1 MSTKCSPNQVIKKLM
16 DKTYNPNSIETKIY
30 KTWEED
36 GHFAPTNQG
45 EAYCIMIP
53 PPNVTGTL
61 HMGHAFQDTIMDT
74 LTRYHRMQGKKTLW
88 QVGTDHA
95 GIATQMVVERQLEK
109 DGFSR
114 LEMGRESFTDKVWQW
129 KRDSGNTIS
138 NQLRRMGA
146 SVDWTRERFTMD
158 ESLCEAVT
166 EVFVQLFEEGLIYRG
181 KRLVNWDPVLL
192 TALSDLEVNPTEE
205 LGKLWHLKYPIA
217 NSDNSLIVVTT
228 RPETM
233 LGDTAVAVNPK
244 DHRYQHLIGKEIKL
258 PLCSRNIPIIADD
271 YVDQEFGSGCVKIT
285 PGHDFN
291 DFQLGNRHKLDVINI
306 FTKEAKLNSNVP
318 KEFVGLDRFEARD
331 VVIQKME
338 SLGLLDQ
345 IENYNLIIPRGDRSG
360 AILEPYLTDQWFV
373 KIEPLAQPAID
384 AVKNG
389 DLKFVPGNW
398 SKTYFDWM
406 ENIQD
411 WCISRQLWW
420 GHRIPAWYDV
430 DKNIYVAKSEEEAR
444 KKYRLG
450 HDIRLKQDDDVLDT
464 WFSSALWPFSTLGW
478 PGKTNDLKTFYPTTV
493 LVTGFDIIFFW
504 VARMIMMGL
513 KFIGRV
519 PFQEVYIHGLVRDK
533 DGQKMSKSKGNI
545 LDPIDLIDGI
555 DLNSLIKK
563 RTEGLMQ
570 PQLEPFITSD
580 TKKEYPSG
588 IPEFG
593 TDALRFTFASM
604 ATTGRDVR
612 FDLKRIEGYRN
623 FCNKLWNAARFIMM
637 NTEGVKLHGNE
648 TNPEDMSLADIWIQG
663 KLHSLIK
670 SVEKNI
676 TNYRID
682 LIANSLYDF
691 VWHDYCNWYLELSK
705 SILKNDDQSKLE
717 QKQATQLNLLST
729 LDATLKCLHP
739 IIPFI
744 TEELWQT
751 INTDPTK
758 SSIMVE
764 KYPNANDFIVDQPA
778 LDQMDWLIAF
788 VVNVRQIRSE
798 MNISPK
804 IKIPVLLQDASNED
818 LNLIKE
824 SKIYI
829 TNLAGIAEIKTIDE
843 KPPIAAIA
851 LLKGMKIL
859 IPLEG
864 IIDIEFE
871 RKRCKKK
878 LNRIKKEL
886 HLMKNRLKNKE
897 FIAKAPKDVV
907 ENLRSQSEN
916 MTQDKIKME
925 EQIKMLS
932 SS

>member
-1 MSTKCSPNQVIKKLM
+1 M
-16 DKTYNPNSIETKIY
+16 DKTYRPQSIESKIY
-30 KTWEED
+30 KTWEEK
-36 GHFAPTNQG
+36 GYFMPANQG

-114 LEMGRESFTDKVWQW
+114 LEMGRENFTHKVWQW

-158 ESLCEAVT
+158 ENLSEAVT
-166 EVFVQLFEEGLIYRG
+166 EVFVQLFAEGLIYRG

-217 NSDNSLIVVTT
+217 NSDKSMVVATT

-244 DHRYQHLIGKEIKL
+244 DHRYQELIGKEIEL

-291 DFQLGNRHKLDVINI
+291 DFQLSKRHKLDVINI
-306 FTKEAKLNSNVP
+306 FTKDAKLNTNVP
-318 KEFVGLDRFEARD
+318 KEFVGLDRFKAREII
-331 VVIQKME
+331 IQKIE

-345 IENYNLIIPRGDRSG
+345 IEDYNVIIPRGDRSG

-373 KIEPLAQPAID
+373 NIEPLAQPAID

-389 DLKFVPGNW
+389 DLKFVPENW

-406 ENIQD
+406 NNIQD

-420 GHRIPAWYDV
+420 GHRIPAWYDLDENV
-430 DKNIYVAKSEEEAR
+430 YVAKSEEEVR
-444 KKYRLG
+444 SKYQLG
-450 HDIRLKQDDDVLDT
+450 PNIKLKQDDDVLDT

-513 KFIGRV
+513 KFIGTI

-570 PQLEPFITSD
+570 PQLAPFITKD
-580 TKKEYPSG
+580 TKKEFPSG

-593 TDALRFTFASM
+593 TDALRFTFASL

-623 FCNKLWNAARFIMM
+623 FCNKLWNAARFIIM
-637 NTEGVKLHGNE
+637 NTEGVKLLAKKPNP
-648 TNPEDMSLADIWIQG
+648 TNMSLADIWIQG
-663 KLHSLIK
+663 KLHSVIK

-682 LIANSLYDF
+682 LIAHSLYDF
-691 VWHDYCNWYLELSK
+691 VWNDYCNWYLELSK
-705 SILKNDDQSKLE
+705 SILKDDDQSKLE
-717 QKQATQLNLLST
+717 QKYATQLNLLYT

-751 INTDPTK
+751 INTGQK
-758 SSIMVE
+758 ESSIMVE
-764 KYPNANDFIVDQPA
+764 NYPNSKDFIVDKPV
-778 LDQMDWLIAF
+778 LNQMDWLIAF
-788 VVNVRQIRSE
+788 VISVRQIRSE

-804 IKIPVLLQDASNED
+804 TKISVLLQNASNED
-818 LNLIKE
+818 LDLVKE

-829 TNLAGIAEIKTIDE
+829 TNLAGIAEIKSVDE

-851 LLKGMKIL
+851 LLRGMKIL
-859 IPLEG
+859 VPLEG

-871 RKRCKKK
+871 RERCEKK

-886 HLMKNRLKNKE
+886 NSMKNKLRNKD
-897 FIAKAPKDVV
+897 FISKAPKDVV
-907 ENLRSQSEN
+907 ENIRSQSEN
-916 MTQDKIKME
+916 MAQDKIKIE

-932 SS
+932 LR

>member
-1 MSTKCSPNQVIKKLM
+1 M
-16 DKTYNPNSIETKIY
+16 DKTYCPQSIETKIY
-30 KTWEED
+30 ETWERK
-36 GHFAPTNQG
+36 GYVSPANQG
-45 EAYCIMIP
+45 DAYCIMIP

-74 LTRYHRMQGKKTLW
+74 LTRYHRMQGKRTLW

-109 DGFSR
+109 DGLSR
-114 LEMGRESFTDKVWQW
+114 LEMGREDFTDKVWQW

-158 ESLCEAVT
+158 EGLSEAVT
-166 EVFVQLFEEGLIYRG
+166 EVFVQLYEEGLIYRG
-181 KRLVNWDPVLL
+181 KRLVNWDPVLR
-192 TALSDLEVNPTEE
+192 TALSDLEVNSTEE

-217 NSDNSLIVVTT
+217 NSDDSLIVATT

-244 DHRYQHLIGKEIKL
+244 DHRYQHLIGKEIEL
-258 PLCSRNIPIIADD
+258 PLCSRKIPIIADD
-271 YVDQEFGSGCVKIT
+271 YVDQEFGTGCVKIT

-291 DFQLGNRHKLDVINI
+291 DFQLGKRHKLDVISI
-306 FTKEAKLNSNVP
+306 FTRDAKLNTTVP
-318 KEFVGLDRFEARD
+318 EEFVGLDRFKAREI
-331 VVIQKME
+331 VIKKMK
-338 SLGLLDQ
+338 SLGLLHQ
-345 IENYNLIIPRGDRSG
+345 IDDYTLTVPRGDRSG
-360 AILEPYLTDQWFV
+360 AVIEPFLTNQWFV
-373 KIEPLAQPAID
+373 KIKPLAQPAID

-389 DLKFVPGNW
+389 DIKFVPENW

-406 ENIQD
+406 NNIQD

-420 GHRIPAWYDV
+420 GHRIPAWYDL
-430 DKNIYVAKSEEEAR
+430 DKNVYVAKSEEEAR
-444 KKYRLG
+444 KKYQLEPN
-450 HDIRLKQDDDVLDT
+450 INLKQDDDVLDT

-478 PGKTNDLKTFYPTTV
+478 PNKTNALKTFYPTTV

-533 DGQKMSKSKGNI
+533 KGQKMSKSKGNI
-545 LDPIDLIDGI
+545 LDPIDLVDGI

-563 RTEGLMQ
+563 RTDGLMQ
-570 PQLEPFITSD
+570 PQLAPMITSE
-580 TKKEYPSG
+580 TKKEFPSG

-593 TDALRFTFASM
+593 TDALRFTFAAL
-604 ATTGRDVR
+604 ATTGRDIR
-612 FDLKRIEGYRN
+612 FDLNRIEGYRN
-623 FCNKLWNAARFIMM
+623 FCNKLWNAARFIIM
-637 NTEGVKLHGNE
+637 NTEGVKLLEKDPNQA
-648 TNPEDMSLADIWIQG
+648 DMSLADIWIQG

-670 SVEKNI
+670 SVENNI
-676 TNYRID
+676 ANYRID
-682 LIANSLYDF
+682 LIASSLYNF

-705 SILKNDDQSKLE
+705 SILKEGNQIRLE
-717 QKQATQLNLLST
+717 QKHATQLNLLST

-744 TEELWQT
+744 TEELWQK
-751 INTDPTK
+751 INNDPTK

-764 KYPNANDFIVDQPA
+764 NYPVSKDFMVNQPV

-788 VVNVRQIRSE
+788 VVSVRQIRSE
-798 MNISPK
+798 MSIPPK
-804 IKIPVLLQDASNED
+804 KIIPVLLKDASSGDIEKLKETNQYIQD
-818 LNLIKE
+818 LAFTEKVTVLDDR
-824 SKIYI
+824 
-829 TNLAGIAEIKTIDE
+829 KTI
-843 KPPIAAIA
+843 PIAATA
-851 LLKGMKIL
+851 LLGGTKIL

-864 IIDIEFE
+864 LIDIKSEQSRLE
-871 RKRCKKK
+871 RKLTKIQKD
-878 LNRIKKEL
+878 
-886 HLMKNRLKNKE
+886 LKSTEQQLSNQN
-897 FIAKAPKDVV
+897 FLSNAPKDIVKQLESRR
-907 ENLRSQSEN
+907 ENLIRDNQ
-916 MTQDKIKME
+916 KFA

>member
-1 MSTKCSPNQVIKKLM
+1 M
-16 DKTYNPNSIETKIY
+16 DKAYSPQSIESKIY
-30 KTWEED
+30 KTWEEK
-36 GHFAPTNQG
+36 GYFTPASQG

-114 LEMGRESFTDKVWQW
+114 LEMGRENFTHKVWQW

-158 ESLCEAVT
+158 ENLSEAVT
-166 EVFVQLFEEGLIYRG
+166 EVFVQLFAEGLIYRG

-217 NSDNSLIVVTT
+217 NSDKSMVVATT

-244 DHRYQHLIGKEIKL
+244 DHRYQELIGKEIEL

-291 DFQLGNRHKLDVINI
+291 DFQLSKRHKLDVINI
-306 FTKEAKLNSNVP
+306 FTKDAKLNTNVP
-318 KEFVGLDRFEARD
+318 KEFVGLDRFKAREII
-331 VVIQKME
+331 IQKIE

-345 IENYNLIIPRGDRSG
+345 IEDYNLIIPRGDRSG

-373 KIEPLAQPAID
+373 NIEPLAQPAID

-389 DLKFVPGNW
+389 DLKFVPENW

-406 ENIQD
+406 NNIQD

-420 GHRIPAWYDV
+420 GHRIPAWYDLDENV
-430 DKNIYVAKSEEEAR
+430 YVAKSEEEVR
-444 KKYRLG
+444 SKYQLG
-450 HDIRLKQDDDVLDT
+450 PNIKLKQDDDVLDT

-513 KFIGRV
+513 KFIGTI

-570 PQLEPFITSD
+570 PQQAPFITED
-580 TKKEYPSG
+580 TKKEFPSG

-593 TDALRFTFASM
+593 TDALRFTFASL

-623 FCNKLWNAARFIMM
+623 FCNKLWNAARFIIM
-637 NTEGVKLHGNE
+637 NTEGVKLLAKKPNP
-648 TNPEDMSLADIWIQG
+648 TNMSLADIWIQG
-663 KLHSLIK
+663 KLHSVIK

-682 LIANSLYDF
+682 LIAHSLYDF
-691 VWHDYCNWYLELSK
+691 VWNDYCNWYLELSK
-705 SILKNDDQSKLE
+705 SILKDDDQANLE
-717 QKQATQLNLLST
+717 QKHATQLNLLYT

-744 TEELWQT
+744 TEELWQM
-751 INTDPTK
+751 INTGQKK
-758 SSIMVE
+758 SSIMVDN
-764 KYPNANDFIVDQPA
+764 YPNSNDFIVDQPV

-788 VVNVRQIRSE
+788 VISVRQIRSE

-804 IKIPVLLQDASNED
+804 TKISVLLQDASNED
-818 LNLIKE
+818 LDLVKE

-829 TNLAGIAEIKTIDE
+829 TNLAGIAEIKSVDE

-851 LLKGMKIL
+851 LLRGMKIL
-859 IPLEG
+859 VPLEG

-871 RKRCKKK
+871 RERCEKK

-886 HLMKNRLKNKE
+886 NSMKNKLRNKE
-897 FIAKAPKDVV
+897 FISKAPKDVV
-907 ENLRSQSEN
+907 ENIRSQSEN
-916 MTQDKIKME
+916 IAQDKIKIE

-932 SS
+932 LR

>member
-1 MSTKCSPNQVIKKLM
+1 M
-16 DKTYNPNSIETKIY
+16 DKTYCPQSIETKIY
-30 KTWEED
+30 ETWERK
-36 GHFAPTNQG
+36 GYFSPANQG
-45 EAYCIMIP
+45 DAYCIMIP

-74 LTRYHRMQGKKTLW
+74 LTRYHRMQGKRTLW

-109 DGFSR
+109 DGLSR
-114 LEMGRESFTDKVWQW
+114 LEMGREDFTDKVWQW

-158 ESLCEAVT
+158 EGLSEAVT
-166 EVFVQLFEEGLIYRG
+166 EVFVQLYEEGLIYRG
-181 KRLVNWDPVLL
+181 KRLVNWDPVLR
-192 TALSDLEVNPTEE
+192 TALSDLEVNSTEE

-217 NSDNSLIVVTT
+217 NSDDSLIVATT

-244 DHRYQHLIGKEIKL
+244 DHRYQHLIGKEIEL
-258 PLCSRNIPIIADD
+258 PLCSRKIPIIADD
-271 YVDQEFGSGCVKIT
+271 YVDQEFGTGCVKIT

-291 DFQLGNRHKLDVINI
+291 DFQLGKRHKLDVISI
-306 FTKEAKLNSNVP
+306 FTRDAKLNTTVP
-318 KEFVGLDRFEARD
+318 EEFVGLDRFKAREI
-331 VVIQKME
+331 VIKKMK
-338 SLGLLDQ
+338 SLGLLHQ
-345 IENYNLIIPRGDRSG
+345 IDDYTLTVPRGDRSG
-360 AILEPYLTDQWFV
+360 AVIEPFLTNQWFV
-373 KIEPLAQPAID
+373 KIKPLAQPAID

-389 DLKFVPGNW
+389 DIKFVPENW

-406 ENIQD
+406 NNIQD

-420 GHRIPAWYDV
+420 GHRIPAWYDL
-430 DKNIYVAKSEEEAR
+430 DKNVYVAKSEEEAR
-444 KKYRLG
+444 KKYQLEPN
-450 HDIRLKQDDDVLDT
+450 INLKQDDDVLDT

-478 PGKTNDLKTFYPTTV
+478 PNKTNALKTFYPTTV

-533 DGQKMSKSKGNI
+533 KGQKMSKSKGNI
-545 LDPIDLIDGI
+545 LDPIDLVDGI

-563 RTEGLMQ
+563 RTDGLMQ
-570 PQLEPFITSD
+570 PQLAPMITSE
-580 TKKEYPSG
+580 TKKEFPSG

-593 TDALRFTFASM
+593 TDALRFTFAAL
-604 ATTGRDVR
+604 ATTGRDIR
-612 FDLKRIEGYRN
+612 FDLNRIEGYRN
-623 FCNKLWNAARFIMM
+623 FCNKLWNAARFIIM
-637 NTEGVKLHGNE
+637 NTEGVKLLEKDPNQA
-648 TNPEDMSLADIWIQG
+648 DMSLADIWIQG

-670 SVEKNI
+670 SVENNI
-676 TNYRID
+676 ANYRID
-682 LIANSLYDF
+682 LIASSLYNF

-705 SILKNDDQSKLE
+705 SILKEGNQIRLE
-717 QKQATQLNLLST
+717 QKHATQLNLLST

-744 TEELWQT
+744 TEELWQK
-751 INTDPTK
+751 INNDPTK

-764 KYPNANDFIVDQPA
+764 NYPVSKDFMVNQPV

-788 VVNVRQIRSE
+788 VVSVRQIRSE
-798 MNISPK
+798 MSIPPK
-804 IKIPVLLQDASNED
+804 KIIPVLLKDASSGDIEKLKETNQYIQD
-818 LNLIKE
+818 LAFTEKVTVLDDR
-824 SKIYI
+824 
-829 TNLAGIAEIKTIDE
+829 KTI
-843 KPPIAAIA
+843 PIAATA
-851 LLKGMKIL
+851 LLGGTKIL

-864 IIDIEFE
+864 LIDIKSEQSRLE
-871 RKRCKKK
+871 RKLTKIQKD
-878 LNRIKKEL
+878 
-886 HLMKNRLKNKE
+886 LKSTEQQLSNQN
-897 FIAKAPKDVV
+897 FLSNAPKDIVKQLESRR
-907 ENLRSQSEN
+907 ENLIRDNQ
-916 MTQDKIKME
+916 KFA

>member
-1 MSTKCSPNQVIKKLM
+1 M
-16 DKTYNPNSIETKIY
+16 DKTYRPQSIESKIY
-30 KTWEED
+30 KTWEEK
-36 GHFAPTNQG
+36 GYFMPANQG

-114 LEMGRESFTDKVWQW
+114 LEMGRENFTHKVWQW

-158 ESLCEAVT
+158 ENLSEAVT
-166 EVFVQLFEEGLIYRG
+166 EVFVQLFAEGLIYRG

-217 NSDNSLIVVTT
+217 NSDKSMVVATT

-244 DHRYQHLIGKEIKL
+244 DHRYQELIGKEIEL

-271 YVDQEFGSGCVKIT
+271 YVDKEFGSGCVKIT

-291 DFQLGNRHKLDVINI
+291 DFQLSKRHKLDVINI
-306 FTKEAKLNSNVP
+306 FTKDAKLNTNVP
-318 KEFVGLDRFEARD
+318 KEFVGLDRFKAREII
-331 VVIQKME
+331 IQKIE

-345 IENYNLIIPRGDRSG
+345 IEDYNLIIPRGDRSG

-373 KIEPLAQPAID
+373 NIEPLAQPAID

-389 DLKFVPGNW
+389 DLKFVPENW

-406 ENIQD
+406 NNIQD

-420 GHRIPAWYDV
+420 GHRIPAWYDLDENV
-430 DKNIYVAKSEEEAR
+430 YVAKSEEEVR
-444 KKYRLG
+444 NKYQLG
-450 HDIRLKQDDDVLDT
+450 PNIKLKQDDDVLDT

-513 KFIGRV
+513 KFTGSI
-519 PFQEVYIHGLVRDK
+519 PFHEVYIHGLVRDK

-570 PQLEPFITSD
+570 PQQAPFITED
-580 TKKEYPSG
+580 TKKEFPSG

-593 TDALRFTFASM
+593 TDALRFTFASL

-623 FCNKLWNAARFIMM
+623 FCNKLWNAARFIIM
-637 NTEGVKLHGNE
+637 NTEGVKLLAKKPNP
-648 TNPEDMSLADIWIQG
+648 TNMSLADIWIQG
-663 KLHSLIK
+663 KLHSVIK

-682 LIANSLYDF
+682 LIAHSLYDF
-691 VWHDYCNWYLELSK
+691 VWNDYCNWYLELSK
-705 SILKNDDQSKLE
+705 SILKDDDQANLE
-717 QKQATQLNLLST
+717 QKHATQLNLLYT

-744 TEELWQT
+744 TEELWQM
-751 INTDPTK
+751 INTGQKK

-764 KYPNANDFIVDQPA
+764 NYPNSNDFIIDQPV

-788 VVNVRQIRSE
+788 VISVRQIRSE

-804 IKIPVLLQDASNED
+804 TKISVLLQNASNED
-818 LNLIKE
+818 LDLVKE

-829 TNLAGIAEIKTIDE
+829 TNLAGIAEIKSVDE

-851 LLKGMKIL
+851 LLRGMKIL
-859 IPLEG
+859 VPLEG

-871 RKRCKKK
+871 RERCEKK

-886 HLMKNRLKNKE
+886 NSMKNKLRNKE
-897 FIAKAPKDVV
+897 FISKAPKDVV
-907 ENLRSQSEN
+907 ENIRSQSEN
-916 MTQDKIKME
+916 IAQDKIKIE
-925 EQIKMLS
+925 EQIKMLH
-932 SS
+932 

>member
-1 MSTKCSPNQVIKKLM
+1 M
-16 DKTYNPNSIETKIY
+16 DKTYSPQSIESKIY
-30 KTWEED
+30 KTWEEK
-36 GHFAPTNQG
+36 GYFMPANQG

-114 LEMGRESFTDKVWQW
+114 LEMGRENFTHKVWQW

-158 ESLCEAVT
+158 ENLSEAVT
-166 EVFVQLFEEGLIYRG
+166 EVFVQLFAEGLIYRG

-217 NSDNSLIVVTT
+217 NSDKSMVVATT

-244 DHRYQHLIGKEIKL
+244 DHRYQELIGKEIEL

-291 DFQLGNRHKLDVINI
+291 DFQLSKRHKLDVINI
-306 FTKEAKLNSNVP
+306 FTKDAKLNTNVP
-318 KEFVGLDRFEARD
+318 KEFVGLDRFKAREII
-331 VVIQKME
+331 IQKIE

-345 IENYNLIIPRGDRSG
+345 IEDYNVIIPRGDRSG

-389 DLKFVPGNW
+389 DLKFVPENW

-406 ENIQD
+406 NNIQD

-420 GHRIPAWYDV
+420 GHRIPAWYDLDENV
-430 DKNIYVAKSEEEAR
+430 YVAKSEEEVR
-444 KKYRLG
+444 NKYQLG
-450 HDIRLKQDDDVLDT
+450 PNIKLKQDDDVLDT

-513 KFIGRV
+513 KFIGTI

-570 PQLEPFITSD
+570 PQQAPFITED
-580 TKKEYPSG
+580 TKKEFPSG

-593 TDALRFTFASM
+593 TDALRFTFASL

-623 FCNKLWNAARFIMM
+623 FCNKLWNAARFIIM
-637 NTEGVKLHGNE
+637 NTEGVKLPAKKP
-648 TNPEDMSLADIWIQG
+648 NPADMSLADIWIQG
-663 KLHSLIK
+663 KLHSVIK
-670 SVEKNI
+670 SIEKNI

-691 VWHDYCNWYLELSK
+691 VWNDYCNWYLELSK
-705 SILKNDDQSKLE
+705 SILKDDDQSKLE
-717 QKQATQLNLLST
+717 QKHATQLNLLYT

-751 INTDPTK
+751 INTGQKK
-758 SSIMVE
+758 SSIMVDN
-764 KYPNANDFIVDQPA
+764 YPNSNDFIVDQPV

-788 VVNVRQIRSE
+788 VISVRQIRSE

-804 IKIPVLLQDASNED
+804 TKISVLLQDASNED
-818 LNLIKE
+818 LDLVKE

-829 TNLAGIAEIKTIDE
+829 TNLAGIAEIKSVDE

-851 LLKGMKIL
+851 LLRGMKIL
-859 IPLEG
+859 VPLEG

-871 RKRCKKK
+871 RERCEKK

-886 HLMKNRLKNKE
+886 NSMKNKLRNKE
-897 FIAKAPKDVV
+897 FISKAPKDVV
-907 ENLRSQSEN
+907 ENIRSQSEN
-916 MTQDKIKME
+916 MAQDKIKIE

-932 SS
+932 LR

>member
-1 MSTKCSPNQVIKKLM
+1 M
-16 DKTYNPNSIETKIY
+16 DKTYSPQSIETKIY
-30 KTWEED
+30 QAWEKK
-36 GHFAPTNQG
+36 GYFSPANQG

-74 LTRYHRMQGKKTLW
+74 LTRYHRMQGKRTLW

-109 DGFSR
+109 DGLSR
-114 LEMGRESFTDKVWQW
+114 LEMGREDFTDKVWQW
-129 KRDSGNTIS
+129 KRNSGNTIS

-158 ESLCEAVT
+158 EGLSEAVT
-166 EVFVQLFEEGLIYRG
+166 EVFVQLYEEGLIYRG

-192 TALSDLEVNPTEE
+192 TALSDLEVNSTEE

-217 NSDNSLIVVTT
+217 NSDDNLIVATT

-244 DHRYQHLIGKEIKL
+244 DHRYQHLIGKEIEL
-258 PLCSRNIPIIADD
+258 PLCSRKIPIIADD
-271 YVDQEFGSGCVKIT
+271 YVDQEFGTGCVKIT

-291 DFQLGNRHKLDVINI
+291 DFQLGKRHQLDVISI
-306 FTKEAKLNSNVP
+306 FTRDAKLNTTVP
-318 KEFVGLDRFEARD
+318 EEFVGLDRFKAREI
-331 VVIQKME
+331 VIKKMK
-338 SLGLLDQ
+338 SLGLLHQ
-345 IENYNLIIPRGDRSG
+345 IDDYTLTVPRGDRSG
-360 AILEPYLTDQWFV
+360 AVIEPFLTNQWFV

-389 DLKFVPGNW
+389 DIKFVPENW

-406 ENIQD
+406 NNIQD

-420 GHRIPAWYDV
+420 GHRIPAWYDL
-430 DKNIYVAKSEEEAR
+430 DKNVYVAKSEEEAR
-444 KKYRLG
+444 KKYQLEPN
-450 HDIRLKQDDDVLDT
+450 IKLKQDDDVLDT

-478 PGKTNDLKTFYPTTV
+478 PNKTNALKTFYPTTV

-513 KFIGRV
+513 KFTGRV

-533 DGQKMSKSKGNI
+533 KGHKMSKSKGNI
-545 LDPIDLIDGI
+545 LDPIDLVDGI

-563 RTEGLMQ
+563 RTDGLMQ
-570 PQLEPFITSD
+570 PQLAPMITSE
-580 TKKEYPSG
+580 TKQEFPSG

-593 TDALRFTFASM
+593 TDALRFTFAAL
-604 ATTGRDVR
+604 ATTGRDIR
-612 FDLKRIEGYRN
+612 FDLNRIEGYRN
-623 FCNKLWNAARFIMM
+623 FCNKLWNAARFIIM
-637 NTEGVKLHGNE
+637 NTEGVKLFEKDPNQA
-648 TNPEDMSLADIWIQG
+648 DMSLADIWIQG

-670 SVEKNI
+670 SVENNI
-676 TNYRID
+676 ANYRID
-682 LIANSLYDF
+682 LIASSLYNF

-705 SILKNDDQSKLE
+705 SILKEGNQIRLE
-717 QKQATQLNLLST
+717 QKHATQLNLLST

-744 TEELWQT
+744 TEELWQK
-751 INTDPTK
+751 INNDPTK

-764 KYPNANDFIVDQPA
+764 NYPVSKDFMVNQPV

-788 VVNVRQIRSE
+788 VVSVRQIRSE
-798 MNISPK
+798 MSIPPK
-804 IKIPVLLQDASNED
+804 KIIPVLLKDASSGDIEKLKETNQYIQD
-818 LNLIKE
+818 LAFTERVTVLDDR
-824 SKIYI
+824 
-829 TNLAGIAEIKTIDE
+829 KTI
-843 KPPIAAIA
+843 PISATA
-851 LLKGMKIL
+851 LLGGTKIL

-864 IIDIEFE
+864 LIDIKSEQSRLE
-871 RKRCKKK
+871 RKLTKIEKD
-878 LNRIKKEL
+878 
-886 HLMKNRLKNKE
+886 LKSTEQQLANQN
-897 FIAKAPKDVV
+897 FLSNAPKDIVEQLESRR
-907 ENLRSQSEN
+907 ENLIR
-916 MTQDKIKME
+916 DKQKIA

>member
-1 MSTKCSPNQVIKKLM
+1 M
-16 DKTYNPNSIETKIY
+16 DKTYSPQSIETKIY
-30 KTWEED
+30 KAWEEK
-36 GHFAPTNQG
+36 GYFSPANQG

-74 LTRYHRMQGKKTLW
+74 LTRYHRMQGKRTLW

-109 DGFSR
+109 DGLSR
-114 LEMGRESFTDKVWQW
+114 LEMGREDFTDKVWQW
-129 KRDSGNTIS
+129 KRNSSNAIS

-158 ESLCEAVT
+158 EGLSEAVT
-166 EVFVQLFEEGLIYRG
+166 EVFVQLYEEGLIYRG

-192 TALSDLEVNPTEE
+192 TALSDLEVNSTEE

-217 NSDNSLIVVTT
+217 NSEDSLIVATT

-244 DHRYQHLIGKEIKL
+244 DHRYQHLIGKEIEL
-258 PLCSRNIPIIADD
+258 PLCSRKIPIIADD
-271 YVDQEFGSGCVKIT
+271 YVDQEFGTGCVKIT

-291 DFQLGNRHKLDVINI
+291 DFQLGKRHKLDVISI
-306 FTKEAKLNSNVP
+306 FTRDAKLNTTVP
-318 KEFVGLDRFEARD
+318 EEFVGLDRFKAREI
-331 VVIQKME
+331 VIKKMK
-338 SLGLLDQ
+338 SLGLLHQ
-345 IENYNLIIPRGDRSG
+345 IDDYTLTVPRGDRSG
-360 AILEPYLTDQWFV
+360 AVIEPFLTNQWFV
-373 KIEPLAQPAID
+373 KIKPLAQPAID

-389 DLKFVPGNW
+389 DIKFVPENW

-406 ENIQD
+406 NNIQD

-420 GHRIPAWYDV
+420 GHRIPAWYDL
-430 DKNIYVAKSEEEAR
+430 DKNVYVAKSEEEAR
-444 KKYRLG
+444 KKYQLEPN
-450 HDIRLKQDDDVLDT
+450 INLKQDDDVLDT

-478 PGKTNDLKTFYPTTV
+478 PNKTNALKTFYPTTV

-533 DGQKMSKSKGNI
+533 KGQKMSKSKGNI
-545 LDPIDLIDGI
+545 LDPIDLVDGI

-563 RTEGLMQ
+563 RTDGLMQ
-570 PQLEPFITSD
+570 PQLAPMITSE
-580 TKKEYPSG
+580 TKKEFPSG

-593 TDALRFTFASM
+593 TDALRFTFAAL
-604 ATTGRDVR
+604 ATTGRDIR
-612 FDLKRIEGYRN
+612 FDLNRIEGYRN
-623 FCNKLWNAARFIMM
+623 FCNKLWNAARFIIM
-637 NTEGVKLHGNE
+637 NTEGVKLLEKDPNQA
-648 TNPEDMSLADIWIQG
+648 DMSLADIWIQG

-670 SVEKNI
+670 SVENNI
-676 TNYRID
+676 ANYRID
-682 LIANSLYDF
+682 LIASSLYNF

-705 SILKNDDQSKLE
+705 SILKEGNQIRLE
-717 QKQATQLNLLST
+717 QKHATQLNLLST

-744 TEELWQT
+744 TEELWQK
-751 INTDPTK
+751 INNDPTK

-764 KYPNANDFIVDQPA
+764 NYPVSKDFMVNQPV

-788 VVNVRQIRSE
+788 VVSVRQIRSE
-798 MNISPK
+798 MSIPPK
-804 IKIPVLLQDASNED
+804 KIIPVLLKDASSGDIEKLKETNQYIQD
-818 LNLIKE
+818 LAFTERVTVLDD
-824 SKIYI
+824 
-829 TNLAGIAEIKTIDE
+829 GKTI
-843 KPPIAAIA
+843 PISATA
-851 LLKGMKIL
+851 LLGGTKIL

-864 IIDIEFE
+864 LIDIKSEQSRLE
-871 RKRCKKK
+871 RKLTKIQKD
-878 LNRIKKEL
+878 
-886 HLMKNRLKNKE
+886 LKSTEQQLSNQN
-897 FIAKAPKDVV
+897 FLSNAPKDIVKQLESRR
-907 ENLRSQSEN
+907 ENLIR
-916 MTQDKIKME
+916 DKQKIA
-925 EQIKMLS
+925 EQITMLS

>member
-1 MSTKCSPNQVIKKLM
+1 M
-16 DKTYNPNSIETKIY
+16 DKTYSPQSIETKIY
-30 KTWEED
+30 KAWEEK
-36 GHFAPTNQG
+36 GYFSPANQG

-74 LTRYHRMQGKKTLW
+74 LTRYHRMQGKRTLW

-109 DGFSR
+109 DGLSR
-114 LEMGRESFTDKVWQW
+114 LEMGREDFTDKVWQW
-129 KRDSGNTIS
+129 KRNSGNTIS
-138 NQLRRMGA
+138 NQLRRLGA

-158 ESLCEAVT
+158 ESLSEAVT
-166 EVFVQLFEEGLIYRG
+166 EVFVQLYEEGLIYRG

-192 TALSDLEVNPTEE
+192 TALSDLEVNSTEE

-217 NSDNSLIVVTT
+217 NSEDSLIVATT

-244 DHRYQHLIGKEIKL
+244 DHRYQHLIGKEIEL
-258 PLCSRNIPIIADD
+258 PLCSRKIPIIADD
-271 YVDQEFGSGCVKIT
+271 YVDQEFGTGCVKIT

-291 DFQLGNRHKLDVINI
+291 DFQLGKRHKLDVISI
-306 FTKEAKLNSNVP
+306 FTRDAKLNTTVP
-318 KEFVGLDRFEARD
+318 EEFVGLDRFKAREI
-331 VVIQKME
+331 VIKKMK
-338 SLGLLDQ
+338 SLGLLHQ
-345 IENYNLIIPRGDRSG
+345 IDDYTLTVPRGDRSG
-360 AILEPYLTDQWFV
+360 AIIEPFLTNQWFV

-389 DLKFVPGNW
+389 DIKFVPENW

-406 ENIQD
+406 NNIQD

-420 GHRIPAWYDV
+420 GHRIPAWYDL
-430 DKNIYVAKSEEEAR
+430 DKNVYVAKSEEEAR
-444 KKYRLG
+444 KKYQLEPN
-450 HDIRLKQDDDVLDT
+450 IKLKQDDDVLDT

-478 PGKTNDLKTFYPTTV
+478 PNKTNALKTFYPTTV

-513 KFIGRV
+513 KFMGRV

-533 DGQKMSKSKGNI
+533 KGQKMSKSKGNI
-545 LDPIDLIDGI
+545 LDPIDLVDGI

-563 RTEGLMQ
+563 RTDGLMQ
-570 PQLEPFITSD
+570 PQLAPMITSE
-580 TKKEYPSG
+580 TKQEFPSG

-593 TDALRFTFASM
+593 TDALRFTFAAL
-604 ATTGRDVR
+604 ATTGRDIR
-612 FDLKRIEGYRN
+612 FDLNRIEGYRN
-623 FCNKLWNAARFIMM
+623 FCNKLWNAARFIIM
-637 NTEGVKLHGNE
+637 NTEGVKLLEKDPNQA
-648 TNPEDMSLADIWIQG
+648 DMSLADIWIQG

-670 SVEKNI
+670 SVENNI
-676 TNYRID
+676 ANYRID
-682 LIANSLYDF
+682 LIASSLYNF

-705 SILKNDDQSKLE
+705 SILKEDNQIRLE
-717 QKQATQLNLLST
+717 QKYATQLNLLST

-744 TEELWQT
+744 TEELWQK
-751 INTDPTK
+751 INNDPTK

-764 KYPNANDFIVDQPA
+764 NYPVSKDFMVNQPV

-788 VVNVRQIRSE
+788 VISVRQIRSE
-798 MNISPK
+798 MSIPPK
-804 IKIPVLLQDASNED
+804 KIIPVLLKDASSGDIEKLKETNQYIQD
-818 LNLIKE
+818 LAFTERVTVLDD
-824 SKIYI
+824 
-829 TNLAGIAEIKTIDE
+829 GKTI
-843 KPPIAAIA
+843 PISATA
-851 LLKGMKIL
+851 LLGGTKIL

-864 IIDIEFE
+864 LIDIKSEQSRLE
-871 RKRCKKK
+871 RKLTKIQKD
-878 LNRIKKEL
+878 
-886 HLMKNRLKNKE
+886 LKSTEQQLSNQN
-897 FIAKAPKDVV
+897 FLSNAPKDIVEKLESRR
-907 ENLRSQSEN
+907 ENLIR
-916 MTQDKIKME
+916 DKQKIA
-925 EQIKMLS
+925 EQITMLS

>member
-1 MSTKCSPNQVIKKLM
+1 M
-16 DKTYNPNSIETKIY
+16 DKTYSPQSIETKIY
-30 KTWEED
+30 KAWEEK
-36 GHFAPTNQG
+36 GYFSPANQG

-74 LTRYHRMQGKKTLW
+74 LTRYHRMQGKRTLW

-109 DGFSR
+109 DGLSR
-114 LEMGRESFTDKVWQW
+114 LEMGREDFTDKVWQW
-129 KRDSGNTIS
+129 KRNSSNAIS

-158 ESLCEAVT
+158 EGLSEAVT
-166 EVFVQLFEEGLIYRG
+166 EVFVQLYEEGLIYRG
-181 KRLVNWDPVLL
+181 KRLVNWDPVLR
-192 TALSDLEVNPTEE
+192 TALSDLEVNSTEE

-217 NSDNSLIVVTT
+217 NSDDSLIVATT

-244 DHRYQHLIGKEIKL
+244 DHRYQHLIGKEIEL
-258 PLCSRNIPIIADD
+258 PLCSRKIPIIADD
-271 YVDQEFGSGCVKIT
+271 YVDQEFGTGCVKIT

-291 DFQLGNRHKLDVINI
+291 DFQLGKRHKLDVISI
-306 FTKEAKLNSNVP
+306 FTRDAKLNTTVP
-318 KEFVGLDRFEARD
+318 EEFVGLDRFKAREI
-331 VVIQKME
+331 VIKKMK
-338 SLGLLDQ
+338 SLGLLHQ
-345 IENYNLIIPRGDRSG
+345 IDDYTLTVPRGDRSG
-360 AILEPYLTDQWFV
+360 AVIEPFLTNQWFV

-389 DLKFVPGNW
+389 DIKFVPENW

-406 ENIQD
+406 NNIQD

-420 GHRIPAWYDV
+420 GHRIPAWYDL
-430 DKNIYVAKSEEEAR
+430 DKNVYVAKSEEEAR
-444 KKYRLG
+444 KKYQLEPN
-450 HDIRLKQDDDVLDT
+450 IKLKQDDDVLDT

-478 PGKTNDLKTFYPTTV
+478 PNKTNALKTFYPTTV

-533 DGQKMSKSKGNI
+533 KGQKMSKSKGNI
-545 LDPIDLIDGI
+545 LDPIDLVDGI

-563 RTEGLMQ
+563 RTDGLMQ
-570 PQLEPFITSD
+570 PQLAPMITSE
-580 TKKEYPSG
+580 TKKEFPSG

-593 TDALRFTFASM
+593 TDALRFTFAAL
-604 ATTGRDVR
+604 ATTGRDIR
-612 FDLKRIEGYRN
+612 FDLNRIEGYRN
-623 FCNKLWNAARFIMM
+623 FCNKLWNAARFIIM
-637 NTEGVKLHGNE
+637 NTEGVKLFEKDPNQA
-648 TNPEDMSLADIWIQG
+648 DMSLADIWIQG

-670 SVEKNI
+670 SVENNI
-676 TNYRID
+676 ANYRID
-682 LIANSLYDF
+682 LIASSLYNF

-705 SILKNDDQSKLE
+705 SILKEGNQIRLE
-717 QKQATQLNLLST
+717 QKHATQLNLLST

-744 TEELWQT
+744 TEELWQK
-751 INTDPTK
+751 INNDPTK

-764 KYPNANDFIVDQPA
+764 NYPVSKDFMVNQPV

-788 VVNVRQIRSE
+788 VVSVRQIRSE
-798 MNISPK
+798 MSIPPK
-804 IKIPVLLQDASNED
+804 KIIPVLLKDASSGDIEKLKETNQYIQD
-818 LNLIKE
+818 LAFTERVTVLDDR
-824 SKIYI
+824 
-829 TNLAGIAEIKTIDE
+829 KTI
-843 KPPIAAIA
+843 PISATA
-851 LLKGMKIL
+851 LLGGTKIL

-864 IIDIEFE
+864 LIDIKSEQSRLE
-871 RKRCKKK
+871 RKLTKIQKD
-878 LNRIKKEL
+878 
-886 HLMKNRLKNKE
+886 LKSTEQQLSNQN
-897 FIAKAPKDVV
+897 FLSNAPKDIVKQLESRR
-907 ENLRSQSEN
+907 ENLIRDNQ
-916 MTQDKIKME
+916 KFA

>member
-1 MSTKCSPNQVIKKLM
+1 M
-16 DKTYNPNSIETKIY
+16 DKTYSPQSIETKIY
-30 KTWEED
+30 KAWEEK
-36 GHFAPTNQG
+36 GYFSPANQG

-74 LTRYHRMQGKKTLW
+74 LTRYHRMQGKRTLW

-109 DGFSR
+109 DGLSR
-114 LEMGRESFTDKVWQW
+114 LEMGREDFTDKVWQW
-129 KRDSGNTIS
+129 KRNSSNAIS

-158 ESLCEAVT
+158 ESLSEAVT
-166 EVFVQLFEEGLIYRG
+166 EVFVQLYEEGLIYRG

-192 TALSDLEVNPTEE
+192 TALSDLEVNSTEE

-217 NSDNSLIVVTT
+217 NSEDSLIVATT

-244 DHRYQHLIGKEIKL
+244 DHRYQHLIGKEIEL
-258 PLCSRNIPIIADD
+258 PLCSRKIPIIADD
-271 YVDQEFGSGCVKIT
+271 YVDQEFGTGCVKIT

-291 DFQLGNRHKLDVINI
+291 DFQLGKRHKLDVISI
-306 FTKEAKLNSNVP
+306 FTRDAKLNTTVP
-318 KEFVGLDRFEARD
+318 EEFVGLDRFKAREI
-331 VVIQKME
+331 VIKKMK
-338 SLGLLDQ
+338 SLGLLHQ
-345 IENYNLIIPRGDRSG
+345 IDDYTLTVPRGDRSG
-360 AILEPYLTDQWFV
+360 AIIEPFLTNQWFV

-389 DLKFVPGNW
+389 DIKFVPENW

-406 ENIQD
+406 NNIQD

-420 GHRIPAWYDV
+420 GHRIPAWYDL
-430 DKNIYVAKSEEEAR
+430 DKNVYVAKSEEEAR
-444 KKYRLG
+444 KKYQLEPN
-450 HDIRLKQDDDVLDT
+450 IKLKQDDDVLDT

-478 PGKTNDLKTFYPTTV
+478 PNKTNALKTFYPTTV

-513 KFIGRV
+513 KFMGRV

-533 DGQKMSKSKGNI
+533 KGQKMSKSKGNI
-545 LDPIDLIDGI
+545 LDPIDLVDGI

-563 RTEGLMQ
+563 RTDGLMQ
-570 PQLEPFITSD
+570 PQLAPMITSE
-580 TKKEYPSG
+580 TKKEFPSG

-593 TDALRFTFASM
+593 TDALRFTFAAL
-604 ATTGRDVR
+604 ATTGRDIR
-612 FDLKRIEGYRN
+612 FDLNRIEGYRN
-623 FCNKLWNAARFIMM
+623 FCNKLWNAARFIIM
-637 NTEGVKLHGNE
+637 NTEGVKLLEKDPNQA
-648 TNPEDMSLADIWIQG
+648 DMSLADIWIQG

-670 SVEKNI
+670 SVENNI
-676 TNYRID
+676 ANYRID
-682 LIANSLYDF
+682 LIASSLYNF

-705 SILKNDDQSKLE
+705 SILKEDNQIRLE
-717 QKQATQLNLLST
+717 QKYATQLNLLST

-744 TEELWQT
+744 TEELWQK
-751 INTDPTK
+751 INNDPTK

-764 KYPNANDFIVDQPA
+764 NYPVSKDFMVNQPV
-778 LDQMDWLIAF
+778 LDQMDWLISF
-788 VVNVRQIRSE
+788 VISVRQIRSE
-798 MNISPK
+798 MSIPPK
-804 IKIPVLLQDASNED
+804 KIIPVLLKDASSGDIEKLKETNQYIQD
-818 LNLIKE
+818 LAFTERVTVLDD
-824 SKIYI
+824 
-829 TNLAGIAEIKTIDE
+829 GKTI
-843 KPPIAAIA
+843 PISATA
-851 LLKGMKIL
+851 LLGGTKIL

-864 IIDIEFE
+864 LIDIKSEQSRLE
-871 RKRCKKK
+871 RKLTKIQKD
-878 LNRIKKEL
+878 
-886 HLMKNRLKNKE
+886 LKSTEQQLSNQN
-897 FIAKAPKDVV
+897 FLSNAPKDIVEKLESRR
-907 ENLRSQSEN
+907 ENLIR
-916 MTQDKIKME
+916 DKQKIA
-925 EQIKMLS
+925 EQITMLS

>member
-1 MSTKCSPNQVIKKLM
+1 M
-16 DKTYNPNSIETKIY
+16 DKTYSPQSIESKIY
-30 KTWEED
+30 KTWEEK
-36 GHFAPTNQG
+36 GYFMPANQG

-114 LEMGRESFTDKVWQW
+114 LEMGRENFTHKVWQW

-158 ESLCEAVT
+158 ENLSEAVT
-166 EVFVQLFEEGLIYRG
+166 EVFVQLFAEGLIYRG

-217 NSDNSLIVVTT
+217 NSDKSMVVATT

-244 DHRYQHLIGKEIKL
+244 DHRYQELIGKEIEL

-291 DFQLGNRHKLDVINI
+291 DFQLSKRHKLDVINI
-306 FTKEAKLNSNVP
+306 FTKDAKLNTNVP
-318 KEFVGLDRFEARD
+318 KEFVGLDRFKAREII
-331 VVIQKME
+331 IQKIE

-345 IENYNLIIPRGDRSG
+345 IEDYNLIIPRGDRSG

-373 KIEPLAQPAID
+373 NIEPLAQPAID

-389 DLKFVPGNW
+389 DLKFVPENW

-406 ENIQD
+406 NNIQD

-420 GHRIPAWYDV
+420 GHRIPAWYDLDENV
-430 DKNIYVAKSEEEAR
+430 YVAKSEEEVR
-444 KKYRLG
+444 NKYQLG
-450 HDIRLKQDDDVLDT
+450 PNIKLKQDDDVLDT

-513 KFIGRV
+513 KFIGTI

-570 PQLEPFITSD
+570 PQQAPFITED
-580 TKKEYPSG
+580 TKKEFPSG

-593 TDALRFTFASM
+593 TDALRFTFASL

-623 FCNKLWNAARFIMM
+623 FCNKLWNAARFIIM
-637 NTEGVKLHGNE
+637 NTEGVKLPAKKP
-648 TNPEDMSLADIWIQG
+648 NPANMSLADIWIQG
-663 KLHSLIK
+663 KLHSVIK

-691 VWHDYCNWYLELSK
+691 VWNDYCNWYLELSK
-705 SILKNDDQSKLE
+705 SILKDDDQANLE
-717 QKQATQLNLLST
+717 QKHATQLNLLYT

-751 INTDPTK
+751 INTGQKK

-764 KYPNANDFIVDQPA
+764 NYPNSNDFIVDQPV

-788 VVNVRQIRSE
+788 VISVRQIRSE

-804 IKIPVLLQDASNED
+804 TKISVLLQNASNED
-818 LNLIKE
+818 LDLVKE

-829 TNLAGIAEIKTIDE
+829 TNLAGIAEIKSVDE

-851 LLKGMKIL
+851 LLRGMKIL
-859 IPLEG
+859 VPLEG

-871 RKRCKKK
+871 RERCEKK

-886 HLMKNRLKNKE
+886 NSMKNKLRNKE
-897 FIAKAPKDVV
+897 FISKAPKDVV
-907 ENLRSQSEN
+907 ENIRSQSEN
-916 MTQDKIKME
+916 MAQDKIKIE

-932 SS
+932 LR

>member
-1 MSTKCSPNQVIKKLM
+1 M
-16 DKTYNPNSIETKIY
+16 DKTYRPQSIESKIY
-30 KTWEED
+30 KTWEEK
-36 GHFAPTNQG
+36 GYFMPANQG

-114 LEMGRESFTDKVWQW
+114 LEMGRENFTHKVWQW

-158 ESLCEAVT
+158 ENLSEAVT
-166 EVFVQLFEEGLIYRG
+166 EVFVQLFAEGLIYRG

-217 NSDNSLIVVTT
+217 NSDKSMVVATT

-244 DHRYQHLIGKEIKL
+244 DHRYQELIGKEIEL

-271 YVDQEFGSGCVKIT
+271 YVDKEFGSGCVKIT

-291 DFQLGNRHKLDVINI
+291 DFQLSKRHKLDVINI
-306 FTKEAKLNSNVP
+306 FTKDAKLNTNVP
-318 KEFVGLDRFEARD
+318 KEFVGLDRFKAREII
-331 VVIQKME
+331 IQKIE

-345 IENYNLIIPRGDRSG
+345 IEDYNLIIPRGDRSG

-389 DLKFVPGNW
+389 DLKFVPENW

-406 ENIQD
+406 NNIQD

-420 GHRIPAWYDV
+420 GHRIPAWYDLDENV
-430 DKNIYVAKSEEEAR
+430 YVAKSEEEVR
-444 KKYRLG
+444 NKYQLG
-450 HDIRLKQDDDVLDT
+450 PNIKLKQDDDVLDT

-513 KFIGRV
+513 KFTGSI
-519 PFQEVYIHGLVRDK
+519 PFHEVYIHGLVRDK

-570 PQLEPFITSD
+570 PQQAPFITED
-580 TKKEYPSG
+580 TKKEFPSG

-593 TDALRFTFASM
+593 TDALRFTFASL

-623 FCNKLWNAARFIMM
+623 FCNKLWNAARFIIM
-637 NTEGVKLHGNE
+637 NTEGVKLPAKKP
-648 TNPEDMSLADIWIQG
+648 NPADMSLADIWIQG
-663 KLHSLIK
+663 KLHSVIK
-670 SVEKNI
+670 SIEKNI

-691 VWHDYCNWYLELSK
+691 VWNDYCNWYLELSK
-705 SILKNDDQSKLE
+705 SILKDDDQSKLE
-717 QKQATQLNLLST
+717 QKHATQLNLLYT

-751 INTDPTK
+751 INTGQK
-758 SSIMVE
+758 ESSIMVE
-764 KYPNANDFIVDQPA
+764 NYPNSKDFIVDKPV
-778 LDQMDWLIAF
+778 LNQMDWLIAF
-788 VVNVRQIRSE
+788 VISVRQIRSE

-804 IKIPVLLQDASNED
+804 TKISVLLQNASNED
-818 LNLIKE
+818 LDLVKE

-829 TNLAGIAEIKTIDE
+829 TNLAGIAEIKSVDE

-851 LLKGMKIL
+851 LLRGMKIL
-859 IPLEG
+859 VPLEG

-871 RKRCKKK
+871 RERCEKK

-886 HLMKNRLKNKE
+886 NSMKNKLRNKE
-897 FIAKAPKDVV
+897 FISKAPKDVV
-907 ENLRSQSEN
+907 ENIRSQSEN
-916 MTQDKIKME
+916 MAQDKIKIE

-932 SS
+932 LR

>member
-1 MSTKCSPNQVIKKLM
+1 M
-16 DKTYNPNSIETKIY
+16 DKTYRPQSIESKIY
-30 KTWEED
+30 KTWEEK
-36 GHFAPTNQG
+36 GYFMPANQG

-114 LEMGRESFTDKVWQW
+114 LEMGRENFTHKVWQW

-158 ESLCEAVT
+158 ENLSEAVT
-166 EVFVQLFEEGLIYRG
+166 EVFVQLFAEGLIYRG

-217 NSDNSLIVVTT
+217 NSDKSMVVATT

-244 DHRYQHLIGKEIKL
+244 DHRYQELIGKEIEL

-291 DFQLGNRHKLDVINI
+291 DFQLSKRHKLDVINI
-306 FTKEAKLNSNVP
+306 FTKDAKLNTNVP
-318 KEFVGLDRFEARD
+318 KEFVGLDRFKAREII
-331 VVIQKME
+331 IQKIE

-345 IENYNLIIPRGDRSG
+345 IEDYNLTIPRGDRSG

-373 KIEPLAQPAID
+373 NIEPLAQPAID

-389 DLKFVPGNW
+389 DLKFVPENW

-406 ENIQD
+406 NNIQD

-420 GHRIPAWYDV
+420 GHRIPAWYDLDENV
-430 DKNIYVAKSEEEAR
+430 YVAKSEEEVR
-444 KKYRLG
+444 NKYQLG
-450 HDIRLKQDDDVLDT
+450 PNIKLKQDDDVLDT

-513 KFIGRV
+513 KFIGTI

-570 PQLEPFITSD
+570 PQLAPFITKD
-580 TKKEYPSG
+580 TKKEFPSG

-593 TDALRFTFASM
+593 TDALRFTFASL

-623 FCNKLWNAARFIMM
+623 FCNKLWNAARFIIM
-637 NTEGVKLHGNE
+637 NTEGVKLPANKP
-648 TNPEDMSLADIWIQG
+648 NPENMSLADIWIQG
-663 KLHSLIK
+663 KLHSVIK
-670 SVEKNI
+670 SIEKNI

-691 VWHDYCNWYLELSK
+691 VWNDYCNWYLELSK
-705 SILKNDDQSKLE
+705 SILKDDDQSKLE
-717 QKQATQLNLLST
+717 QKHATQLNLLYT

-751 INTDPTK
+751 INTGQK
-758 SSIMVE
+758 ESSIMVE
-764 KYPNANDFIVDQPA
+764 NYPNSKDFIVDKPV
-778 LDQMDWLIAF
+778 LNQMDWLIAF
-788 VVNVRQIRSE
+788 VISVRQIRSE

-804 IKIPVLLQDASNED
+804 TKISVLLQNASNED
-818 LNLIKE
+818 LDLIKE
-824 SKIYI
+824 CKIYI
-829 TNLAGIAEIKTIDE
+829 TNLAGIAEIKSVDE

-851 LLKGMKIL
+851 LLRGMKIL

-864 IIDIEFE
+864 IIDIKFE
-871 RKRCKKK
+871 RERCEKK

-886 HLMKNRLKNKE
+886 DSMKNKLRNKD
-897 FIAKAPKDVV
+897 FISKAPKDVV
-907 ENLRSQSEN
+907 ENIRSQSEN
-916 MTQDKIKME
+916 MAQDKIKIE

-932 SS
+932 LR

>member
-1 MSTKCSPNQVIKKLM
+1 M
-16 DKTYNPNSIETKIY
+16 DKTYSPQSIETKIY
-30 KTWEED
+30 KAWEEK
-36 GHFAPTNQG
+36 GYFSPANQG

-74 LTRYHRMQGKKTLW
+74 LTRYHRMQGKRTLW

-109 DGFSR
+109 DGLSR
-114 LEMGRESFTDKVWQW
+114 LEMGREDFTDKVWQW

-158 ESLCEAVT
+158 ESLSEAVT
-166 EVFVQLFEEGLIYRG
+166 EVFVQLYEEGLIYRG

-192 TALSDLEVNPTEE
+192 TALSDLEVNSTEE

-217 NSDNSLIVVTT
+217 NSDDSLIVATT

-244 DHRYQHLIGKEIKL
+244 DHRYQHLIGKEIEL
-258 PLCSRNIPIIADD
+258 PLCSRKIPIIADD
-271 YVDQEFGSGCVKIT
+271 YVDQEFGTGCVKIT

-291 DFQLGNRHKLDVINI
+291 DFQLGKRHKLDVISI
-306 FTKEAKLNSNVP
+306 FTRDAKLNTTVP
-318 KEFVGLDRFEARD
+318 EEFVGLDRFKAREI
-331 VVIQKME
+331 VIKKMK
-338 SLGLLDQ
+338 SLGLLHQ
-345 IENYNLIIPRGDRSG
+345 IDDYTLTVPRGDRSG
-360 AILEPYLTDQWFV
+360 AIIEPFLTNQWFV

-389 DLKFVPGNW
+389 DIKFVPENW

-406 ENIQD
+406 NNIQD

-420 GHRIPAWYDV
+420 GHRIPAWYDL
-430 DKNIYVAKSEEEAR
+430 DKNVYVAKSEEEAR
-444 KKYRLG
+444 KKYQLEPN
-450 HDIRLKQDDDVLDT
+450 IKLKQDDDVLDT

-478 PGKTNDLKTFYPTTV
+478 PNKTNALKTFYPTTV

-533 DGQKMSKSKGNI
+533 KGQKMSKSKGNI
-545 LDPIDLIDGI
+545 LDPIDLVDGI

-563 RTEGLMQ
+563 RTDGLMQ
-570 PQLEPFITSD
+570 PQLAPMITSE
-580 TKKEYPSG
+580 TKQEFPSG

-593 TDALRFTFASM
+593 TDALRFTFAAL
-604 ATTGRDVR
+604 ATTGRDIR
-612 FDLKRIEGYRN
+612 FDLNRIEGYRN
-623 FCNKLWNAARFIMM
+623 FCNKLWNAARFIIM
-637 NTEGVKLHGNE
+637 NTEGVKLLEKDPNQA
-648 TNPEDMSLADIWIQG
+648 DMSLADIWIQG

-670 SVEKNI
+670 SVENNI
-676 TNYRID
+676 ANYRID
-682 LIANSLYDF
+682 LIASSLYNF

-705 SILKNDDQSKLE
+705 SILKEDNQIRLE
-717 QKQATQLNLLST
+717 QKYATQLNLLST

-744 TEELWQT
+744 TEELWQK
-751 INTDPTK
+751 INNDPTK

-764 KYPNANDFIVDQPA
+764 NYPVSKDFMVNQPV

-788 VVNVRQIRSE
+788 VVSVRQIRSE
-798 MNISPK
+798 MSIPPK
-804 IKIPVLLQDASNED
+804 KIIPVLLKDASSGDIEKLKETNQYIQD
-818 LNLIKE
+818 LAFTERVTVLDD
-824 SKIYI
+824 
-829 TNLAGIAEIKTIDE
+829 GKTI
-843 KPPIAAIA
+843 PISATA
-851 LLKGMKIL
+851 LLGGTKIL

-864 IIDIEFE
+864 LIDIKSEQSRLE
-871 RKRCKKK
+871 RKLTKIQKD
-878 LNRIKKEL
+878 
-886 HLMKNRLKNKE
+886 LKSTEQQLSNQN
-897 FIAKAPKDVV
+897 FLSNAPKDIVEKLESRR
-907 ENLRSQSEN
+907 ENLIR
-916 MTQDKIKME
+916 DKQKIA
-925 EQIKMLS
+925 EQITMLS

>member
-1 MSTKCSPNQVIKKLM
+1 M
-16 DKTYNPNSIETKIY
+16 DKTYSPQSIETKIY
-30 KTWEED
+30 KAWEEK
-36 GHFAPTNQG
+36 GYFSPANQG

-74 LTRYHRMQGKKTLW
+74 LTRYHRMQGKRTLW

-109 DGFSR
+109 DGLSR
-114 LEMGRESFTDKVWQW
+114 LEMGREDFTDKVWQW
-129 KRDSGNTIS
+129 KRNSGNTIS

-158 ESLCEAVT
+158 ESLSEAVT
-166 EVFVQLFEEGLIYRG
+166 EVFVQLYEEGLIYRG

-192 TALSDLEVNPTEE
+192 TALSDLEVNSTEE

-217 NSDNSLIVVTT
+217 NSEDSLIVATT

-244 DHRYQHLIGKEIKL
+244 DHRYQHLIGKEIEL
-258 PLCSRNIPIIADD
+258 PLCSRKIPIIADD
-271 YVDQEFGSGCVKIT
+271 YVDQEFGTGCVKIT

-291 DFQLGNRHKLDVINI
+291 DFQLGKRHKLDVISI
-306 FTKEAKLNSNVP
+306 FTRDAKLNTTVP
-318 KEFVGLDRFEARD
+318 EEFVGLDRFKAREI
-331 VVIQKME
+331 VIKKMK
-338 SLGLLDQ
+338 SLGLLHQ
-345 IENYNLIIPRGDRSG
+345 IDDYTLTVPRGDRSG
-360 AILEPYLTDQWFV
+360 AIIEPFLTNQWFV

-389 DLKFVPGNW
+389 DIKFVPENW

-406 ENIQD
+406 NNIQD

-420 GHRIPAWYDV
+420 GHRIPAWYDL
-430 DKNIYVAKSEEEAR
+430 DKNVYVAKSEEEAR
-444 KKYRLG
+444 KKYQLEPN
-450 HDIRLKQDDDVLDT
+450 IKLKQDDDVLDT

-478 PGKTNDLKTFYPTTV
+478 PNKTNALKTFYPTTV

-513 KFIGRV
+513 KFMGRV

-533 DGQKMSKSKGNI
+533 KGQKMSKSKGNI
-545 LDPIDLIDGI
+545 LDPIDLVDGI

-563 RTEGLMQ
+563 RTDGLMQ
-570 PQLEPFITSD
+570 PQLAPMITSE
-580 TKKEYPSG
+580 TKQEFPSG

-593 TDALRFTFASM
+593 TDALRFTFAAL
-604 ATTGRDVR
+604 ATTGRDIR
-612 FDLKRIEGYRN
+612 FDLNRIEGYRN
-623 FCNKLWNAARFIMM
+623 FCNKLWNAARFIIM
-637 NTEGVKLHGNE
+637 NTEGVKLLEKDPNQA
-648 TNPEDMSLADIWIQG
+648 DMSLADIWIQG

-670 SVEKNI
+670 SVENNI
-676 TNYRID
+676 ANYRID
-682 LIANSLYDF
+682 LIASSLYNF

-705 SILKNDDQSKLE
+705 SILKEGNQIRLE
-717 QKQATQLNLLST
+717 QKHATQLNLLST

-744 TEELWQT
+744 TEELWQK
-751 INTDPTK
+751 INNDPTK

-764 KYPNANDFIVDQPA
+764 NYPVSKDFMVNQPV

-788 VVNVRQIRSE
+788 VVSVRQIRSE
-798 MNISPK
+798 MSIPPK
-804 IKIPVLLQDASNED
+804 KIIPVLLKDASSGDIEKLKETNQYIQD
-818 LNLIKE
+818 LAFTERVTVLDD
-824 SKIYI
+824 
-829 TNLAGIAEIKTIDE
+829 GKTI
-843 KPPIAAIA
+843 PISATA
-851 LLKGMKIL
+851 LLGGTKIL

-864 IIDIEFE
+864 LIDIKSEQSRLE
-871 RKRCKKK
+871 RKLTKIQKD
-878 LNRIKKEL
+878 
-886 HLMKNRLKNKE
+886 LKSTEQQLSNQN
-897 FIAKAPKDVV
+897 FLSNAPKDIVKQLESRR
-907 ENLRSQSEN
+907 ENLIRDNQ
-916 MTQDKIKME
+916 KFA

>member
-1 MSTKCSPNQVIKKLM
+1 M
-16 DKTYNPNSIETKIY
+16 DKTYRPQSIESKIY
-30 KTWEED
+30 KTWEEK
-36 GHFAPTNQG
+36 GYFMPANQG

-114 LEMGRESFTDKVWQW
+114 LEMGRENFTHKVWQW

-158 ESLCEAVT
+158 ENLSEAVT
-166 EVFVQLFEEGLIYRG
+166 EVFVQLFAEGLIYRG

-217 NSDNSLIVVTT
+217 NSDKSLVVATT

-244 DHRYQHLIGKEIKL
+244 DHRYQELIGKEIEL

-291 DFQLGNRHKLDVINI
+291 DFQLSKRHKLDVINI
-306 FTKEAKLNSNVP
+306 FTKDAKLNTNVP
-318 KEFVGLDRFEARD
+318 KEFVGLDRFKAREII
-331 VVIQKME
+331 IQKIE

-345 IENYNLIIPRGDRSG
+345 IEDYNLIIPRGDRSG

-373 KIEPLAQPAID
+373 NIEPLAQPAID

-389 DLKFVPGNW
+389 DLKFVPENW

-406 ENIQD
+406 NNIQD

-420 GHRIPAWYDV
+420 GHRIPAWYDLDENV
-430 DKNIYVAKSEEEAR
+430 YVAKSEEEVR
-444 KKYRLG
+444 NKYQLG
-450 HDIRLKQDDDVLDT
+450 PNIKLKQDDDVLDT

-513 KFIGRV
+513 KFIGTI

-570 PQLEPFITSD
+570 PQQAPFITED
-580 TKKEYPSG
+580 TKKEFPSG

-593 TDALRFTFASM
+593 TDALRFTFASL

-623 FCNKLWNAARFIMM
+623 FCNKLWNAARFIIM
-637 NTEGVKLHGNE
+637 NTEGVKLPAKKP
-648 TNPEDMSLADIWIQG
+648 NPADMSLADIWIQG
-663 KLHSLIK
+663 KLHSVIK
-670 SVEKNI
+670 SIEKNI

-691 VWHDYCNWYLELSK
+691 VWNDYCNWYLELSK
-705 SILKNDDQSKLE
+705 SILKDDDQSKLE
-717 QKQATQLNLLST
+717 QKHATQLNLLYT

-751 INTDPTK
+751 INTGQKK

-764 KYPNANDFIVDQPA
+764 NYPNSNDLIIDQPVI
-778 LDQMDWLIAF
+778 DQMDWLIAF
-788 VVNVRQIRSE
+788 VISVRQIRSE

-804 IKIPVLLQDASNED
+804 TKISVLLQNASNED
-818 LNLIKE
+818 LDLVKE

-829 TNLAGIAEIKTIDE
+829 TNLAGIAEIKSVDE

-851 LLKGMKIL
+851 LLRGMKIL

-871 RKRCKKK
+871 RERCEKK

-886 HLMKNRLKNKE
+886 NSMKNKLRNKE
-897 FIAKAPKDVV
+897 FISKAPKDVV
-907 ENLRSQSEN
+907 ENIRSQSEN
-916 MTQDKIKME
+916 MAQDKIKIE

-932 SS
+932 LR

>member
-1 MSTKCSPNQVIKKLM
+1 M
-16 DKTYNPNSIETKIY
+16 DKTYSPQSIETKIY
-30 KTWEED
+30 KAREKK
-36 GHFAPTNQG
+36 GYFSPANQG

-74 LTRYHRMQGKKTLW
+74 LTRYHRMQGKRTLW

-109 DGFSR
+109 DGLSR
-114 LEMGRESFTDKVWQW
+114 LEMGRENFTDKVWQW
-129 KRDSGNTIS
+129 KRNSGSTIS

-158 ESLCEAVT
+158 ESLSEAVT
-166 EVFVQLFEEGLIYRG
+166 EVFVQLYDEGLIYRG

-205 LGKLWHLKYPIA
+205 LGKLWHLKYPVA
-217 NSDNSLIVVTT
+217 NSDDSLIVATT

-233 LGDTAVAVNPK
+233 LGDTAVAVNPN
-244 DHRYQHLIGKEIKL
+244 DHRYQHLLGKEIEL
-258 PLCSRNIPIIADD
+258 PLCSRKIPIIADA
-271 YVDQEFGSGCVKIT
+271 YVDQEFGTGCVKIT

-306 FTKEAKLNSNVP
+306 FTRDAKLNTAVP
-318 KEFVGLDRFEARD
+318 EEFVGLDRFKAREI
-331 VVIQKME
+331 VIKKMK
-338 SLGLLDQ
+338 SLGFLHQ
-345 IENYNLIIPRGDRSG
+345 IDDYTLTVPRGDRSG
-360 AILEPYLTDQWFV
+360 AVIEPFLTNQWFV

-389 DLKFVPGNW
+389 DIKFVPENW

-406 ENIQD
+406 NNIQD

-420 GHRIPAWYDV
+420 GHRIPAWYDL
-430 DKNIYVAKSEEEAR
+430 DKNVYVAKSEEEAR
-444 KKYRLG
+444 KKYQLEPN
-450 HDIRLKQDDDVLDT
+450 IKLKQEDDVLDT

-478 PGKTNDLKTFYPTTV
+478 PDKTNALKTFYPTTV

-533 DGQKMSKSKGNI
+533 KGQKMSKSKGNI
-545 LDPIDLIDGI
+545 LDPIDLVDGI

-563 RTEGLMQ
+563 RTDGLMQ
-570 PQLEPFITSD
+570 PQLAPMITSE
-580 TKKEYPSG
+580 TKKEFPSG

-593 TDALRFTFASM
+593 TDALRFTFAAL
-604 ATTGRDVR
+604 ATTGRDIR
-612 FDLKRIEGYRN
+612 FDLNRIEGYRN
-623 FCNKLWNAARFIMM
+623 FCNKLWNAARFIIM
-637 NTEGVKLHGNE
+637 NTEGVKLLEKDPNQA
-648 TNPEDMSLADIWIQG
+648 DMSLADIWIQG

-670 SVEKNI
+670 SVENNI
-676 TNYRID
+676 ANYRID
-682 LIANSLYDF
+682 LIASSLYNF

-705 SILKNDDQSKLE
+705 SILKEGNQIGPE
-717 QKQATQLNLLST
+717 QKHATQLNLLST

-744 TEELWQT
+744 TEELWQK
-751 INTDPTK
+751 INNDPTK

-764 KYPNANDFIVDQPA
+764 NYPVSKDFMVNQPV

-788 VVNVRQIRSE
+788 VVSVRQIRSE
-798 MNISPK
+798 MSIPPK
-804 IKIPVLLQDASNED
+804 KIIPVLLKDASSSDIEKLKETNQYIQD
-818 LNLIKE
+818 LAFTERVTVLD
-824 SKIYI
+824 
-829 TNLAGIAEIKTIDE
+829 GRKTI
-843 KPPIAAIA
+843 PISATA
-851 LLKGMKIL
+851 LLGGTKIL

-864 IIDIEFE
+864 LIDTKSEQSRLE
-871 RKRCKKK
+871 RKLTK
-878 LNRIKKEL
+878 IKKD
-886 HLMKNRLKNKE
+886 LKSTEQQLSNQN
-897 FIAKAPKDVV
+897 FLSNAPKNIVEQLESRR
-907 ENLRSQSEN
+907 ENLIR
-916 MTQDKIKME
+916 DKQKIA
-925 EQIKMLS
+925 EQIEMLS

>member
-1 MSTKCSPNQVIKKLM
+1 M
-16 DKTYNPNSIETKIY
+16 DKTYRPQSIESKIY
-30 KTWEED
+30 KTWEEK
-36 GHFAPTNQG
+36 GYFMPANQG

-114 LEMGRESFTDKVWQW
+114 LEMGRENFTHKVWQW

-158 ESLCEAVT
+158 ENLSEAVT
-166 EVFVQLFEEGLIYRG
+166 EVFVQLFAEGLIYRG

-217 NSDNSLIVVTT
+217 NSDKIMVVATT

-244 DHRYQHLIGKEIKL
+244 DHRYQELIGKEIEL

-291 DFQLGNRHKLDVINI
+291 DFQLSKRHKLDVINI
-306 FTKEAKLNSNVP
+306 FTKDAKLNTNVP
-318 KEFVGLDRFEARD
+318 KEFVGLDRFKAREII
-331 VVIQKME
+331 IQKIE

-345 IENYNLIIPRGDRSG
+345 IEDYNLIIPRGDRSG

-373 KIEPLAQPAID
+373 NIEPLAQPAID

-389 DLKFVPGNW
+389 DLKFVPENW

-406 ENIQD
+406 NNIQD

-420 GHRIPAWYDV
+420 GHRIPAWYDLDENV
-430 DKNIYVAKSEEEAR
+430 YVAKSEEEVR
-444 KKYRLG
+444 NKYQLG
-450 HDIRLKQDDDVLDT
+450 PNIKLKQDDDVLDT

-513 KFIGRV
+513 KFIGTI

-570 PQLEPFITSD
+570 PQQAPFITED
-580 TKKEYPSG
+580 TKKEFPSG

-593 TDALRFTFASM
+593 TDALRFTFASL

-623 FCNKLWNAARFIMM
+623 FCNKLWNAARFIIM
-637 NTEGVKLHGNE
+637 NTEGVKLPAKKP
-648 TNPEDMSLADIWIQG
+648 NPADMSLADIWIQG
-663 KLHSLIK
+663 KLHSVIK
-670 SVEKNI
+670 SIEKNI

-691 VWHDYCNWYLELSK
+691 VWNDYCNWYLELSK
-705 SILKNDDQSKLE
+705 SILKDDDQSKLE
-717 QKQATQLNLLST
+717 QKHATQLNLLYT

-751 INTDPTK
+751 INTGQKK

-764 KYPNANDFIVDQPA
+764 NYPNSNDFIIDQPV

-788 VVNVRQIRSE
+788 VISVRQIRSE

-804 IKIPVLLQDASNED
+804 TKISVLLQDASNED
-818 LNLIKE
+818 LDLVKE

-829 TNLAGIAEIKTIDE
+829 TNLAGIAEIKSVDE

-851 LLKGMKIL
+851 LLRGMKIL

-871 RKRCKKK
+871 RERCEKK

-886 HLMKNRLKNKE
+886 NSMKNKLRNKE
-897 FIAKAPKDVV
+897 FISKAPKDVV
-907 ENLRSQSEN
+907 ENIRSQSEN
-916 MTQDKIKME
+916 MAQDKIKIE

-932 SS
+932 LR

>member
-1 MSTKCSPNQVIKKLM
+1 M
-16 DKTYNPNSIETKIY
+16 DKTYSPQSIETKIY
-30 KTWEED
+30 KAWEKN
-36 GHFAPTNQG
+36 GYFSPANQG

-74 LTRYHRMQGKKTLW
+74 LTRYHRMQGKRTLW

-109 DGFSR
+109 DGLSR
-114 LEMGRESFTDKVWQW
+114 LEMGREDFTDKVWQW
-129 KRDSGNTIS
+129 KRNSGNTIS

-158 ESLCEAVT
+158 EGLSEAVT
-166 EVFVQLFEEGLIYRG
+166 EVFVQLYEEGLIYRG

-192 TALSDLEVNPTEE
+192 TALSDLEVNSTEE

-217 NSDNSLIVVTT
+217 NSEDSLIVATT

-244 DHRYQHLIGKEIKL
+244 DHRYQHLIGKEIEL
-258 PLCSRNIPIIADD
+258 PLCSRKIPIIADD
-271 YVDQEFGSGCVKIT
+271 YVDQEFGTGCVKIT

-291 DFQLGNRHKLDVINI
+291 DFQLGKRHKLDVISI
-306 FTKEAKLNSNVP
+306 FTRDAKLNTTVP
-318 KEFVGLDRFEARD
+318 EEFVGLDRFKAREI
-331 VVIQKME
+331 VIKKMK
-338 SLGLLDQ
+338 SLGLLHQ
-345 IENYNLIIPRGDRSG
+345 IDDYTLTVPRGDRSG
-360 AILEPYLTDQWFV
+360 AVIEPFLTNQWFV

-389 DLKFVPGNW
+389 DIKFVPENW

-406 ENIQD
+406 NNIQD

-420 GHRIPAWYDV
+420 GHRIPAWYDL
-430 DKNIYVAKSEEEAR
+430 DKNVYVAKSEEEAR
-444 KKYRLG
+444 KKYQLEPN
-450 HDIRLKQDDDVLDT
+450 IKLKQDDDVLDT

-478 PGKTNDLKTFYPTTV
+478 PNKTNALKTFYPTTV

-533 DGQKMSKSKGNI
+533 KGQKMSKSKGNI
-545 LDPIDLIDGI
+545 LDPIDLVDGI

-563 RTEGLMQ
+563 RTDGLMQ
-570 PQLEPFITSD
+570 PQLAPMITSE
-580 TKKEYPSG
+580 TKQEFPSG

-593 TDALRFTFASM
+593 TDALRFTFAAL
-604 ATTGRDVR
+604 ATTGRDIR
-612 FDLKRIEGYRN
+612 FDLNRIEGYRN
-623 FCNKLWNAARFIMM
+623 FCNKLWNAARFIIM
-637 NTEGVKLHGNE
+637 NTEGVKLFEKDPNQA
-648 TNPEDMSLADIWIQG
+648 DMSLADIWIQG

-670 SVEKNI
+670 SVENNI
-676 TNYRID
+676 ANYRID
-682 LIANSLYDF
+682 LIASSLYNF

-705 SILKNDDQSKLE
+705 SILKEGNQIRLE
-717 QKQATQLNLLST
+717 QKHATQLNLLST

-744 TEELWQT
+744 TEELWQK
-751 INTDPTK
+751 INNDPTK

-764 KYPNANDFIVDQPA
+764 NYPVSKDFMVNQPV

-788 VVNVRQIRSE
+788 VVSVRQIRSE
-798 MNISPK
+798 MSIPPK
-804 IKIPVLLQDASNED
+804 KIIPVLLKDASSGDIEKLKETNQYIQD
-818 LNLIKE
+818 LAFTERVTVLDD
-824 SKIYI
+824 
-829 TNLAGIAEIKTIDE
+829 GKTI
-843 KPPIAAIA
+843 PISATA
-851 LLKGMKIL
+851 LLGGTKIL

-864 IIDIEFE
+864 LIDIKSEQSRLE
-871 RKRCKKK
+871 RKLTKIQKD
-878 LNRIKKEL
+878 
-886 HLMKNRLKNKE
+886 LKSTEQQLSNQN
-897 FIAKAPKDVV
+897 FLSNAPKDIVKQLESRR
-907 ENLRSQSEN
+907 ENLIRDNQ
-916 MTQDKIKME
+916 KFA

>member
-1 MSTKCSPNQVIKKLM
+1 M

-74 LTRYHRMQGKKTLW
+74 LTRYHRMQGKRTLW

-109 DGFSR
+109 DGLSR
-114 LEMGRESFTDKVWQW
+114 LEMGRENFTDKVWQW
-129 KRDSGNTIS
+129 KRNSGSTIS

-158 ESLCEAVT
+158 ESLSEAVT
-166 EVFVQLFEEGLIYRG
+166 EVFVQLYDEGLIYRG

-217 NSDNSLIVVTT
+217 NSDDSLIVATT

-244 DHRYQHLIGKEIKL
+244 DHRYQHLLGKEIEL
-258 PLCSRNIPIIADD
+258 PLCSRKIPIIADA
-271 YVDQEFGSGCVKIT
+271 YVDQEFGTGCVKIT

-306 FTKEAKLNSNVP
+306 FTRDAKLNTAVP
-318 KEFVGLDRFEARD
+318 EEFVGLDRFKAREI
-331 VVIQKME
+331 VIKKMK
-338 SLGLLDQ
+338 SLGFLHQ
-345 IENYNLIIPRGDRSG
+345 IDDYTLTVPRGDRSG
-360 AILEPYLTDQWFV
+360 AVIEPFLTNQWFV

-389 DLKFVPGNW
+389 DIKFVPENW

-406 ENIQD
+406 NNIQD

-420 GHRIPAWYDV
+420 GHRIPAWYDL
-430 DKNIYVAKSEEEAR
+430 DKNVYVAKSEEEAR
-444 KKYRLG
+444 KKYQLEPN
-450 HDIRLKQDDDVLDT
+450 IKLKQDDDVLDT

-478 PGKTNDLKTFYPTTV
+478 PDKTNALKTFYPTTV

-519 PFQEVYIHGLVRDK
+519 PFQEVYIHGLVRDEK
-533 DGQKMSKSKGNI
+533 GQKMSKSKGNI
-545 LDPIDLIDGI
+545 LDPIDLVDGI

-563 RTEGLMQ
+563 RTDGLMQ
-570 PQLEPFITSD
+570 PQLAPMITSE
-580 TKKEYPSG
+580 TKKEFPSG

-593 TDALRFTFASM
+593 TDALRFTFAAL
-604 ATTGRDVR
+604 ATTGRDIR
-612 FDLKRIEGYRN
+612 FDLNRIEGYRN
-623 FCNKLWNAARFIMM
+623 FCNKLWNAARFIIM
-637 NTEGVKLHGNE
+637 NTEGVKLLEKDPNQA
-648 TNPEDMSLADIWIQG
+648 DMSLADIWIQG

-670 SVEKNI
+670 SVENNI
-676 TNYRID
+676 ANYRID
-682 LIANSLYDF
+682 LIASSLYNF

-705 SILKNDDQSKLE
+705 SILKEGNQIGPE
-717 QKQATQLNLLST
+717 QKHATQLNLLST

-744 TEELWQT
+744 TEELWQK
-751 INTDPTK
+751 INNDPTK

-764 KYPNANDFIVDQPA
+764 NYPVSKDFMVNQPV

-788 VVNVRQIRSE
+788 VVSVRQIRSE
-798 MNISPK
+798 MSIPPK
-804 IKIPVLLQDASNED
+804 KIIPVLLKDASSGDIEKLKETNQYIQD
-818 LNLIKE
+818 LAFTERVTVLD
-824 SKIYI
+824 
-829 TNLAGIAEIKTIDE
+829 GRKTI
-843 KPPIAAIA
+843 PISATA
-851 LLKGMKIL
+851 LLGGTKIL

-864 IIDIEFE
+864 LIDTKSEQSRLE
-871 RKRCKKK
+871 RKLTK
-878 LNRIKKEL
+878 IKKD
-886 HLMKNRLKNKE
+886 LKSTEQQLSNQN
-897 FIAKAPKDVV
+897 FLSNAPKNIVEQLESRR
-907 ENLRSQSEN
+907 ENLIR
-916 MTQDKIKME
+916 DKQKIA
-925 EQIKMLS
+925 EQIEMLS

>member
-1 MSTKCSPNQVIKKLM
+1 M
-16 DKTYNPNSIETKIY
+16 DKTYSPQSIETKIY
-30 KTWEED
+30 KAWENK
-36 GHFAPTNQG
+36 GYFSPANQG

-74 LTRYHRMQGKKTLW
+74 LTRYHRMQGKRTLW

-109 DGFSR
+109 DGLSR
-114 LEMGRESFTDKVWQW
+114 LEMGRKNFTDKVWQW
-129 KRDSGNTIS
+129 KRNSGSTIS

-158 ESLCEAVT
+158 ESLSEAVT
-166 EVFVQLFEEGLIYRG
+166 EVFVQLYDEGLIYRG

-217 NSDNSLIVVTT
+217 NSDDSLIVATT

-244 DHRYQHLIGKEIKL
+244 DHRYQHLLGKEIEL
-258 PLCSRNIPIIADD
+258 PLCSRKIPIIADA
-271 YVDQEFGSGCVKIT
+271 YVDQEFGTGCVKIT

-306 FTKEAKLNSNVP
+306 FTRDAKLNTAVP
-318 KEFVGLDRFEARD
+318 EEFVGLDRFKAREI
-331 VVIQKME
+331 VIKKMK
-338 SLGLLDQ
+338 SLGFLHQ
-345 IENYNLIIPRGDRSG
+345 IDDYTLTVPRGDRSG
-360 AILEPYLTDQWFV
+360 AVIEPFLTNQWFV

-389 DLKFVPGNW
+389 DIKFVPENW

-406 ENIQD
+406 NNIQD

-420 GHRIPAWYDV
+420 GHRIPAWYDL
-430 DKNIYVAKSEEEAR
+430 DKNVYVAKSEEEAR
-444 KKYRLG
+444 KKYQLEPN
-450 HDIRLKQDDDVLDT
+450 IKLKQDDDVLDT

-478 PGKTNDLKTFYPTTV
+478 PDKTNALKTFYPTTV

-519 PFQEVYIHGLVRDK
+519 PFQEVYIHGLVRDEK
-533 DGQKMSKSKGNI
+533 GQKMSKSKGNI
-545 LDPIDLIDGI
+545 LDPIDLVDGI

-563 RTEGLMQ
+563 RTDGLMQ
-570 PQLEPFITSD
+570 PQLAPMITSE
-580 TKKEYPSG
+580 TKKEFPSG

-593 TDALRFTFASM
+593 TDALRFTFAAL
-604 ATTGRDVR
+604 ATTGRDIR
-612 FDLKRIEGYRN
+612 FDLNRIEGYRN
-623 FCNKLWNAARFIMM
+623 FCNKLWNAARFIIM
-637 NTEGVKLHGNE
+637 NTEGVKLLEKDPNQA
-648 TNPEDMSLADIWIQG
+648 DMSLADIWIQG

-670 SVEKNI
+670 SVENNI
-676 TNYRID
+676 ANYRID
-682 LIANSLYDF
+682 LIASSLYNF

-705 SILKNDDQSKLE
+705 SILKEGNQIGPE
-717 QKQATQLNLLST
+717 QKHATRLNLLST

-744 TEELWQT
+744 TEELWQK
-751 INTDPTK
+751 INNDPTK

-764 KYPNANDFIVDQPA
+764 NYPVSKDFMINQPV

-788 VVNVRQIRSE
+788 VVSVRQIRSE
-798 MNISPK
+798 MSIPPK
-804 IKIPVLLQDASNED
+804 KIIPVLLKDASSGDIEKLKETNQYIQD
-818 LNLIKE
+818 LAFTERVTVLD
-824 SKIYI
+824 
-829 TNLAGIAEIKTIDE
+829 GRKTI
-843 KPPIAAIA
+843 PISATA
-851 LLKGMKIL
+851 LLGGTKIL

-864 IIDIEFE
+864 LIDTKSEQSRLE
-871 RKRCKKK
+871 RKLTK
-878 LNRIKKEL
+878 IKKD
-886 HLMKNRLKNKE
+886 LKSTEQQLSNQN
-897 FIAKAPKDVV
+897 FLSNAPKNIVEQLESRR
-907 ENLRSQSEN
+907 ENLIR
-916 MTQDKIKME
+916 DKQKIA
-925 EQIKMLS
+925 EQIEMLS

>member
-1 MSTKCSPNQVIKKLM
+1 
-16 DKTYNPNSIETKIY
+16 
-30 KTWEED
+30 
-36 GHFAPTNQG
+36 
-45 EAYCIMIP
+45 
-53 PPNVTGTL
+53 
-61 HMGHAFQDTIMDT
+61 
-74 LTRYHRMQGKKTLW
+74 MQGKRTLW

-109 DGFSR
+109 DGLSR
-114 LEMGRESFTDKVWQW
+114 LEMGREDFTDKVWQW

-158 ESLCEAVT
+158 EGLSEAVT
-166 EVFVQLFEEGLIYRG
+166 EVFVQLYEEGLIYRG

-192 TALSDLEVNPTEE
+192 TALSDLEVNSTEE

-217 NSDNSLIVVTT
+217 NSDDNLIVATT

-244 DHRYQHLIGKEIKL
+244 DHRYQHLIGKEIDL
-258 PLCSRNIPIIADD
+258 PLCSRKIPIIADD
-271 YVDQEFGSGCVKIT
+271 YVDQEFGTGCVKIT

-291 DFQLGNRHKLDVINI
+291 DFQLGKRHKLDVISI
-306 FTKEAKLNSNVP
+306 FTRDAKLNTTVP
-318 KEFVGLDRFEARD
+318 EEFVGLDRFKAREI
-331 VVIQKME
+331 VIKKMK
-338 SLGLLDQ
+338 SLGLLHQ
-345 IENYNLIIPRGDRSG
+345 IDDYTLTVPRGDRSG
-360 AILEPYLTDQWFV
+360 AVIEPFLTNQWFV

-389 DLKFVPGNW
+389 DIKFVPENW

-406 ENIQD
+406 NNIQD

-420 GHRIPAWYDV
+420 GHRIPAWYDL
-430 DKNIYVAKSEEEAR
+430 DKNVYVAKSEEEAR
-444 KKYRLG
+444 KKYQLEPN
-450 HDIRLKQDDDVLDT
+450 IKLKQDDDVLDT

-478 PGKTNDLKTFYPTTV
+478 PNKTNALKTFYPTTV

-533 DGQKMSKSKGNI
+533 KGQKMSKSKGNI
-545 LDPIDLIDGI
+545 LDPIDLVDGI

-563 RTEGLMQ
+563 RTDGLMQ
-570 PQLEPFITSD
+570 PQLAPMITSE
-580 TKKEYPSG
+580 TKKEFPSG

-593 TDALRFTFASM
+593 TDALRFTFAAL
-604 ATTGRDVR
+604 ATTGRDIR
-612 FDLKRIEGYRN
+612 FDLNRIEGYRN
-623 FCNKLWNAARFIMM
+623 FCNKLWNAARFIIM
-637 NTEGVKLHGNE
+637 NTEGVKLLEKDPNQA
-648 TNPEDMSLADIWIQG
+648 DMSLADIWIQG

-670 SVEKNI
+670 SIENNI
-676 TNYRID
+676 ANYRID
-682 LIANSLYDF
+682 LIASSLYNF

-705 SILKNDDQSKLE
+705 SILKEGNQIRLE
-717 QKQATQLNLLST
+717 QKHATQLNLLST

-744 TEELWQT
+744 TEELWQK
-751 INTDPTK
+751 INNDPTK

-764 KYPNANDFIVDQPA
+764 NYPVSKDFMVNQPV

-788 VVNVRQIRSE
+788 VVSVRQIRSE
-798 MNISPK
+798 MSIPPK
-804 IKIPVLLQDASNED
+804 KIIPVLLKDASSGDIEKLKETNQYIQD
-818 LNLIKE
+818 LAFTEKVTVLDDR
-824 SKIYI
+824 
-829 TNLAGIAEIKTIDE
+829 KTI
-843 KPPIAAIA
+843 PISATA
-851 LLKGMKIL
+851 LLGGTKIL

-864 IIDIEFE
+864 LIDIKSEQSRLE
-871 RKRCKKK
+871 RKLTKIQKD
-878 LNRIKKEL
+878 
-886 HLMKNRLKNKE
+886 LKSTEQQLSNHN
-897 FIAKAPKDVV
+897 FLSNAPKDIVKQLESRR
-907 ENLRSQSEN
+907 ENLIR
-916 MTQDKIKME
+916 DKQKIA

>member
-1 MSTKCSPNQVIKKLM
+1 M
-16 DKTYNPNSIETKIY
+16 DKTYRPQSIESKIY
-30 KTWEED
+30 KTWEEK
-36 GHFAPTNQG
+36 GYFMPANQG

-114 LEMGRESFTDKVWQW
+114 LEMGRENFTHKVWQW

-158 ESLCEAVT
+158 ENLSEAVT
-166 EVFVQLFEEGLIYRG
+166 EVFVQLFAEGLIYRG

-217 NSDNSLIVVTT
+217 NSDKSMVVATT

-244 DHRYQHLIGKEIKL
+244 DHRYQELIGKEIEL

-291 DFQLGNRHKLDVINI
+291 DFQLSKRHKLDVINI
-306 FTKEAKLNSNVP
+306 FTKDAKLNTNVP
-318 KEFVGLDRFEARD
+318 KEFVGLDRFKAREII
-331 VVIQKME
+331 IQKIE

-345 IENYNLIIPRGDRSG
+345 IEDYNLIIPRGDRSG

-373 KIEPLAQPAID
+373 NIEPLAQPAID

-389 DLKFVPGNW
+389 DLKFVPENW

-406 ENIQD
+406 NNIQD

-420 GHRIPAWYDV
+420 GHRIPAWYDLDENV
-430 DKNIYVAKSEEEAR
+430 YVAKSEEEVR
-444 KKYRLG
+444 NKYQLG
-450 HDIRLKQDDDVLDT
+450 PNIKLKQDDDVLDT

-513 KFIGRV
+513 KFTGSI
-519 PFQEVYIHGLVRDK
+519 PFHEVYIHGLVRDK

-570 PQLEPFITSD
+570 PQLAPFITKD
-580 TKKEYPSG
+580 TKKEFPSG

-593 TDALRFTFASM
+593 TDALRFTFASL

-623 FCNKLWNAARFIMM
+623 FCNKLWNAARFIIM
-637 NTEGVKLHGNE
+637 NTEGVKLLAKKPNP
-648 TNPEDMSLADIWIQG
+648 TNMSLADIWIQG
-663 KLHSLIK
+663 KLHSVIK

-682 LIANSLYDF
+682 LIAHSLYDF
-691 VWHDYCNWYLELSK
+691 VWNDYCNWYLELSK
-705 SILKNDDQSKLE
+705 SILKDDDQANLE
-717 QKQATQLNLLST
+717 QKHATQLNLLYT

-744 TEELWQT
+744 TEELWQM
-751 INTDPTK
+751 INTGQKK

-764 KYPNANDFIVDQPA
+764 NYPNSNDFIIDQPV

-788 VVNVRQIRSE
+788 VISVRQIRSE

-804 IKIPVLLQDASNED
+804 TKISVLLQNASNED
-818 LNLIKE
+818 LDLVKE

-829 TNLAGIAEIKTIDE
+829 TNLAGIAEIKSVDE

-851 LLKGMKIL
+851 LLRGMKIL
-859 IPLEG
+859 VPLEG

-871 RKRCKKK
+871 RERCEKK

-886 HLMKNRLKNKE
+886 NSMKNKLRNKE
-897 FIAKAPKDVV
+897 FISKAPKDVV
-907 ENLRSQSEN
+907 ENIRSQSEN
-916 MTQDKIKME
+916 MAQDKIKIE

-932 SS
+932 LR

>member
-1 MSTKCSPNQVIKKLM
+1 M
-16 DKTYNPNSIETKIY
+16 DKTYCPQSIETKIY
-30 KTWEED
+30 ETWERK
-36 GHFAPTNQG
+36 GYFSPANQG
-45 EAYCIMIP
+45 DAYCIMIP

-74 LTRYHRMQGKKTLW
+74 LTRYHRMQGKRTLW

-109 DGFSR
+109 DGLSR
-114 LEMGRESFTDKVWQW
+114 LEMGREDFTDKVWQW

-158 ESLCEAVT
+158 EGLSEAVT
-166 EVFVQLFEEGLIYRG
+166 EVFVQLYEEGLIYRG
-181 KRLVNWDPVLL
+181 KRLVNWDPVLR
-192 TALSDLEVNPTEE
+192 TALSDLEVNSTEE

-217 NSDNSLIVVTT
+217 NSDDSLIVATT

-244 DHRYQHLIGKEIKL
+244 DHRYQHLIGKEIEL
-258 PLCSRNIPIIADD
+258 PLCSRKIPIIADD
-271 YVDQEFGSGCVKIT
+271 YVDQEFGTGCVKIT

-291 DFQLGNRHKLDVINI
+291 DFQLGKRHKLDVISI
-306 FTKEAKLNSNVP
+306 FTRDAKLNTTVP
-318 KEFVGLDRFEARD
+318 EEFVGLDRFKAREI
-331 VVIQKME
+331 VIKKMK
-338 SLGLLDQ
+338 SLGLLHQ
-345 IENYNLIIPRGDRSG
+345 IDDYTLTVPRGDRSG
-360 AILEPYLTDQWFV
+360 AVIEPFLTNQWFV
-373 KIEPLAQPAID
+373 KIKPLAQPAID

-389 DLKFVPGNW
+389 DIKFVPENW

-406 ENIQD
+406 NNIQD

-420 GHRIPAWYDV
+420 GHRIPAWYDL
-430 DKNIYVAKSEEEAR
+430 DKNVYVAKSEEEAR
-444 KKYRLG
+444 KKYQLEPN
-450 HDIRLKQDDDVLDT
+450 INLKQDDDVLDT

-478 PGKTNDLKTFYPTTV
+478 PNKTNELKTFYPTTV

-533 DGQKMSKSKGNI
+533 KGQKMSKSKGNI
-545 LDPIDLIDGI
+545 LDPIDLVDGI

-563 RTEGLMQ
+563 RTDGLMQ
-570 PQLEPFITSD
+570 PQLAPMITSE
-580 TKKEYPSG
+580 TKKEFPSG

-593 TDALRFTFASM
+593 TDALRFTFAAL
-604 ATTGRDVR
+604 ATTGRDIR
-612 FDLKRIEGYRN
+612 FDLNRIEGYRN
-623 FCNKLWNAARFIMM
+623 FCNKLWNAARFIIM
-637 NTEGVKLHGNE
+637 NTEGVKLLEKDPNQA
-648 TNPEDMSLADIWIQG
+648 DMSLADIWIQG

-670 SVEKNI
+670 SVENNI
-676 TNYRID
+676 ANYRID
-682 LIANSLYDF
+682 LIASSLYNF

-705 SILKNDDQSKLE
+705 SILKEGNQIRLE
-717 QKQATQLNLLST
+717 QKHATQLNLLST

-744 TEELWQT
+744 TEELWQK
-751 INTDPTK
+751 INNDPTK

-764 KYPNANDFIVDQPA
+764 NYPVSKDFMVNQPV

-788 VVNVRQIRSE
+788 VVSVRQIRSE
-798 MNISPK
+798 MSIPPK
-804 IKIPVLLQDASNED
+804 KIIPVLLKDASSGDIEKLKETNQYIQD
-818 LNLIKE
+818 LAFTEKVTVLDDR
-824 SKIYI
+824 
-829 TNLAGIAEIKTIDE
+829 KTI
-843 KPPIAAIA
+843 PISATA
-851 LLKGMKIL
+851 LLGGTKIL

-864 IIDIEFE
+864 LIDIKSEQSRLE
-871 RKRCKKK
+871 RKLTKIQKD
-878 LNRIKKEL
+878 
-886 HLMKNRLKNKE
+886 LKSTEQQLSNQN
-897 FIAKAPKDVV
+897 FLSNAPKDIVKQLESRR
-907 ENLRSQSEN
+907 ENLIRDNQ
-916 MTQDKIKME
+916 KFA

>member
-1 MSTKCSPNQVIKKLM
+1 M
-16 DKTYNPNSIETKIY
+16 DKTYSPQLIESKIY
-30 KTWEED
+30 KTWEEK
-36 GHFAPTNQG
+36 GYFIPANQG

-114 LEMGRESFTDKVWQW
+114 LEMGRENFTHKVWQW
-129 KRDSGNTIS
+129 KQDSGNTIS

-158 ESLCEAVT
+158 ENLSEAVT
-166 EVFVQLFEEGLIYRG
+166 EVFVQLFAEGLIYRG

-217 NSDNSLIVVTT
+217 NSDKSLIVATT

-244 DHRYQHLIGKEIKL
+244 DHRYQELIGKEIEL

-291 DFQLGNRHKLDVINI
+291 DFQLSKHHKLDVINI
-306 FTKEAKLNSNVP
+306 FTKDAKLNTNVP
-318 KEFVGLDRFEARD
+318 KEFVGLDRFKAREII
-331 VVIQKME
+331 IQKIE

-345 IENYNLIIPRGDRSG
+345 IEDYNLIIPRGDRSG

-389 DLKFVPGNW
+389 DLKFVPENW

-406 ENIQD
+406 NNIQD

-420 GHRIPAWYDV
+420 GHRIPAWYDLDENV
-430 DKNIYVAKSEEEAR
+430 YVAKSEEEVR
-444 KKYRLG
+444 SKYQLG
-450 HDIRLKQDDDVLDT
+450 PNIKLKQDDDVLDT

-513 KFIGRV
+513 KFIGTI

-570 PQLEPFITSD
+570 PQQAPFITED
-580 TKKEYPSG
+580 TKKEFPSG

-593 TDALRFTFASM
+593 TDALRFTFASL

-623 FCNKLWNAARFIMM
+623 FCNKLWNAARFIIM
-637 NTEGVKLHGNE
+637 NTEGVKLPAKKP
-648 TNPEDMSLADIWIQG
+648 NPADMSLADIWIQG
-663 KLHSLIK
+663 KLHSVIK

-682 LIANSLYDF
+682 LIAHSLYDF
-691 VWHDYCNWYLELSK
+691 VWNDYCNWYLELSK
-705 SILKNDDQSKLE
+705 SILKDDDQANLE
-717 QKQATQLNLLST
+717 QKHATQLNLLYT

-751 INTDPTK
+751 INTGQK
-758 SSIMVE
+758 ESSIMVE
-764 KYPNANDFIVDQPA
+764 NYPNSNDFIIDQPV

-788 VVNVRQIRSE
+788 VISVRQIRSE

-804 IKIPVLLQDASNED
+804 TKISVLLQDASNED
-818 LNLIKE
+818 LDLVKE

-829 TNLAGIAEIKTIDE
+829 TNLAGIAEIKSVDE

-851 LLKGMKIL
+851 LLRGMKIL
-859 IPLEG
+859 VPLEG

-871 RKRCKKK
+871 RERCEKK

-886 HLMKNRLKNKE
+886 NSMKNKLRNKE
-897 FIAKAPKDVV
+897 FISKAPKDVV
-907 ENLRSQSEN
+907 ENIRSQSEN
-916 MTQDKIKME
+916 IAQDKIKIE

-932 SS
+932 LR